1 MNTPRQRNATTL
13 WYMMVIGLLMVAC
26 GQRQATTPMAV
37 RKSLD
42 SLISSSHN
50 IDTLRMLQKRMEKED
65 NVLGRIIVCREIGRK
80 MRNESLFD
88 EALRYHGEELTLAED
103 LEDTLEMVQALN
115 NLGTDYRRLGVL
127 DVAQDYHYRAW
138 TISKAS
144 GDTSHVAKKSRV
156 VALNGL
162 GNIYLTVGNYE
173 RADSALR
180 MALAGEKELKS
191 ELGQAINYANIGSIF
206 RHQNMNDSAWAY
218 FRKSME
224 LNQKVNNML
233 GISLC
238 HTYYGSMYERERRY
252 DKAEEEYEK
261 AYELMKA
268 SHDDWHA
275 LNSLIALA
283 SINLTK
289 GDNARAF
296 DFLGKA
302 KRMAEKIKS
311 YEYLAEVYTLYYK
324 HYKRTGDY
332 SAALAA
338 HEKAGAMQDSVVDM
352 EKVNRIQNAGLAIE
366 RTQQAR
372 MMDAANMTLQSE
384 RSARMVSSV
393 IFVIIVLLLSCAL
406 VIFFYAQR
414 VNHHNHMNL
423 KRVAQMR
430 ENFFTSITHEFR
442 TPLTV
447 ILGLSQELQKNPQDE
462 VKSHALTIERQGNR
476 LLTLVTQLLDISKVK
491 SVIGEP
497 NWQHGNICAQVAML
511 LETYID
517 YAANRGVTLKYHY
530 DKAIEMDFVPDY
542 VNKVMSN
549 LVSNALKFTPNGGT
563 ISVNLYQ
570 RGDRLHIDVSDTGH
584 GISSDKL
591 AHIFEPF
598 YTTGDTGEAKGTGIG
613 LALTQEIISH
623 LDGTITAESQVG
635 KGTTFHIVMPI
646 QNRSAD
652 PVTETEIGNSG
663 KPIIVVAEDNA
674 DVADLLCT
682 QLEPFYEVVAA
693 RDGVEALKRAGE
705 IIPDLVIT
713 DVMMPNMDGMALAR
727 AIRANDLTA
736 HIPIIM
742 VTARVTEQD
751 RIEGIKAG
759 ADAYLVKPF
768 NTEELLTRVAKLLE
782 QRIMLRDKYAQT
794 ITQAPVTDDAIED
807 HFLARVEQ
815 VIVAHINK
823 GEDITVTMVA
833 DDLNITAR
841 QLHRKVTGL
850 INQSPAAL
858 IRITRINCA
867 KTIMAA
873 KPEMPLKSVALACGF
888 TDYSHFAKVFRT
900 VTGVSPTAWT
910 AKPKAQ

>member
-1 MNTPRQRNATTL
+1 MTYMLHTLTRLLWATTL
-13 WYMMVIGLLMVAC
+13 AFILTCCQHGSPSESET
-26 GQRQATTPMAV
+26 QSIR
-37 RKSLD
+37 D
-42 SLISSSHN
+42 SLA
-50 IDTLRMLQKRMEKED
+50 TLRQQGKKERD
-65 NVLGRIIVCREIGRK
+65 ASRY
-80 MRNESLFD
+80 D
-88 EALRYHGEELTLAED
+88 EALRLHIRGLDMARAVGDSSEWI
-103 LEDTLEMVQALN
+103 QALN
-115 NLGTDYRRLGVL
+115 NIATDYRRMGML
-127 DVAQDYHYRAW
+127 DVAQSYHYQAL
-138 TISKAS
+138 SLCDES
-144 GDTSHVAKKSRV
+144 SDTTYQMRKNRV
-156 VALNGL
+156 KALNGL
-162 GNIYLTVGNYE
+162 GNIYLSIYSYDD
-173 RADSALR
+173 ADSVFRQALE
-180 MALAGEKELKS
+180 GEHQLGS
-191 ELGQAINYANIGSIF
+191 ATGQAINYANLGSIYSARGDDEKALDYYRQSMF
-206 RHQNMNDSAWAY
+206 YNKKDSN
-218 FRKSME
+218 
-224 LNQKVNNML
+224 LL
-233 GISLC
+233 GMALC
-238 HTYYGSMYERERRY
+238 HLYFGNIYERRQQY
-252 DKAEEEYEK
+252 DLALREYEQSDRMMTDLK
-261 AYELMKA
+261 DL
-268 SHDDWHA
+268 WHA
-275 LNSLIALA
+275 LEPRLALA
-283 SINLTK
+283 SVYYHTHE
-289 GDNARAF
+289 D
-296 DFLGKA
+296 A
-302 KRMAEKIKS
+302 K
-311 YEYLAEVYTLYYK
+311 
-324 HYKRTGDY
+324 
-332 SAALAA
+332 ALALLDRA
-338 HEKAGAMQDSVVDM
+338 DATARQINSWEHIVEVHHLYFQLMQRQGRYHEALDHHLIATAYQDSILDN
-352 EKVNRIQNAGLAIE
+352 EKLDRIHNIGINIE
-366 RTQQAR
+366 RTRQQEMVDMAQ
-372 MMDAANMTLQSE
+372 NELQTE
-384 RSARMVSSV
+384 KRIRQQSAWLFGLTV
-393 IFVIIVLLLSCAL
+393 ILLLAVISAL
-406 VIFFYAQR
+406 LYVQR
-414 VNHHNHMNL
+414 MRHRSMEM
-423 KRVAQMR
+423 MR
-430 ENFFTSITHEFR
+430 EASRLREDFFTNITHEFR

-447 ILGLSQELQKNPQDE
+447 ILGLSRKIRENTEVPQSVSD
-462 VKSHALTIERQGNR
+462 KASTIERQGNR

-598 YTTGDTGEAKGTGIG
+598 YTTGDMGEAKGTGIG

-727 AIRANDLTA
+727 AIRTNDLTA

-794 ITQAPVTDDAIED
+794 ITQAPVSDDAIED

-910 AKPKAQ
+910 AKPTAQ

>member
-1 MNTPRQRNATTL
+1 MTYMLHTLTRLLWATALAFILTCCQHGSPSESETQS
-13 WYMMVIGLLMVAC
+13 I
-26 GQRQATTPMAV
+26 R
-37 RKSLD
+37 D
-42 SLISSSHN
+42 SLA
-50 IDTLRMLQKRMEKED
+50 TLRQQGKKERD
-65 NVLGRIIVCREIGRK
+65 ASRY
-80 MRNESLFD
+80 D
-88 EALRYHGEELTLAED
+88 EALRLHIRGLDMARAVGDSSEWI
-103 LEDTLEMVQALN
+103 QALN
-115 NLGTDYRRLGVL
+115 NIATDYRRMGML
-127 DVAQDYHYRAW
+127 DVAQSYHYQAL
-138 TISKAS
+138 SLCDES
-144 GDTSHVAKKSRV
+144 SDTTYQMRKNRV
-156 VALNGL
+156 KALNGL
-162 GNIYLTVGNYE
+162 GNIYLSIYSYDD
-173 RADSALR
+173 ADSVFRQALE
-180 MALAGEKELKS
+180 GEHQLGS
-191 ELGQAINYANIGSIF
+191 ATGQAINYANLGSIYSARGDDEKALDYYRQSMF
-206 RHQNMNDSAWAY
+206 YNKQDSN
-218 FRKSME
+218 
-224 LNQKVNNML
+224 LL
-233 GISLC
+233 GMALC
-238 HTYYGSMYERERRY
+238 HLYFGNIYERRQQY
-252 DKAEEEYEK
+252 DLALREYEQSDRMMTDLK
-261 AYELMKA
+261 DL
-268 SHDDWHA
+268 WHA
-275 LNSLIALA
+275 LEPRLALA
-283 SINLTK
+283 SVYYHTHE
-289 GDNARAF
+289 D
-296 DFLGKA
+296 A
-302 KRMAEKIKS
+302 K
-311 YEYLAEVYTLYYK
+311 
-324 HYKRTGDY
+324 
-332 SAALAA
+332 ALALLDRA
-338 HEKAGAMQDSVVDM
+338 DATARQINSWEHIVEVHHHYFQLMQRQGRYHEALDHHLIATAYQDSILDN
-352 EKVNRIQNAGLAIE
+352 EKLDRIHNIGINIE
-366 RTQQAR
+366 RTRQQEMVDMAQ
-372 MMDAANMTLQSE
+372 NELQTE
-384 RSARMVSSV
+384 KRIRQQSAWLFGLTV
-393 IFVIIVLLLSCAL
+393 ILLLAVISAL
-406 VIFFYAQR
+406 LYVQR
-414 VNHHNHMNL
+414 MRHHSMEM
-423 KRVAQMR
+423 MR
-430 ENFFTSITHEFR
+430 EASRLREDFFTNITHEFR

-447 ILGLSQELQKNPQDE
+447 ILGLSRKIRENTEVPQSVSD
-462 VKSHALTIERQGNR
+462 KASTIERQGNR

-530 DKAIEMDFVPDY
+530 DQAIEMDFVPDY

-598 YTTGDTGEAKGTGIG
+598 YTTGDMGEAKGTGIG

-623 LDGTITAESQVG
+623 LNGTITAESQVG

-674 DVADLLCT
+674 DVTDLLCT

-794 ITQAPVTDDAIED
+794 ITQAPVTDDTIED

-910 AKPKAQ
+910 AKPTAQ

>member
-1 MNTPRQRNATTL
+1 MTYMLHTLTRLLWATTL
-13 WYMMVIGLLMVAC
+13 AFILTCCQHGSPSESET
-26 GQRQATTPMAV
+26 QSIR
-37 RKSLD
+37 D
-42 SLISSSHN
+42 SLA
-50 IDTLRMLQKRMEKED
+50 TLRQQGKKERD
-65 NVLGRIIVCREIGRK
+65 ASRY
-80 MRNESLFD
+80 D
-88 EALRYHGEELTLAED
+88 EALRLHIRGLDMARAVGDSSEWI
-103 LEDTLEMVQALN
+103 QALN
-115 NLGTDYRRLGVL
+115 NIATDYRRMGML
-127 DVAQDYHYRAW
+127 DVAQSYHYQAL
-138 TISKAS
+138 SLCDES
-144 GDTSHVAKKSRV
+144 SDTTYQMRKNRV
-156 VALNGL
+156 KALNGL
-162 GNIYLTVGNYE
+162 GNIYLSIYSYDD
-173 RADSALR
+173 ADSVFRQALE
-180 MALAGEKELKS
+180 GEHQLGS
-191 ELGQAINYANIGSIF
+191 ATGQAINYANLGSIYSARGDDEKALDYYRQSMF
-206 RHQNMNDSAWAY
+206 YNKKDSN
-218 FRKSME
+218 
-224 LNQKVNNML
+224 LL
-233 GISLC
+233 GMALC
-238 HTYYGSMYERERRY
+238 HLYFGNIYERRQQY
-252 DKAEEEYEK
+252 DLALREYEQSDRMMTDLK
-261 AYELMKA
+261 DL
-268 SHDDWHA
+268 WHA
-275 LNSLIALA
+275 LEPRLALA
-283 SINLTK
+283 SVYYHTHE
-289 GDNARAF
+289 D
-296 DFLGKA
+296 A
-302 KRMAEKIKS
+302 K
-311 YEYLAEVYTLYYK
+311 
-324 HYKRTGDY
+324 
-332 SAALAA
+332 ALALLDRA
-338 HEKAGAMQDSVVDM
+338 DATARQINSWEHIVEVHHLYFQLMQRQGRYHEALDHHLIATAYQDSILDN
-352 EKVNRIQNAGLAIE
+352 EKLDRIHNIGINIE
-366 RTQQAR
+366 RTRQQEMVDMAQ
-372 MMDAANMTLQSE
+372 NELQTE
-384 RSARMVSSV
+384 KRIRQQSAWLFGLTV
-393 IFVIIVLLLSCAL
+393 ILLLAVISAL
-406 VIFFYAQR
+406 LYVQR
-414 VNHHNHMNL
+414 MRHRSMEM
-423 KRVAQMR
+423 MR
-430 ENFFTSITHEFR
+430 EASRLREDFFTNITHEFR

-447 ILGLSQELQKNPQDE
+447 ILGLSRKIRENTEVPQSVSD
-462 VKSHALTIERQGNR
+462 KASTIERQGNR

-530 DKAIEMDFVPDY
+530 DQAIEMDFVPDY

-598 YTTGDTGEAKGTGIG
+598 YTTGDMGEAKGTGIG

-623 LDGTITAESQVG
+623 LNGTITAESQVG

-674 DVADLLCT
+674 DVADLLCS

-794 ITQAPVTDDAIED
+794 ITQAPVSDDAIED

-910 AKPKAQ
+910 AKPTAQ

>member
-1 MNTPRQRNATTL
+1 MTYMLHTLTRLLWATALAFILTCCQHGSPSESETQS
-13 WYMMVIGLLMVAC
+13 I
-26 GQRQATTPMAV
+26 R
-37 RKSLD
+37 D
-42 SLISSSHN
+42 SLA
-50 IDTLRMLQKRMEKED
+50 TLRQQGKKERD
-65 NVLGRIIVCREIGRK
+65 ASRY
-80 MRNESLFD
+80 D
-88 EALRYHGEELTLAED
+88 EALRLHIRGLDMARAVGDSSEWI
-103 LEDTLEMVQALN
+103 QALN
-115 NLGTDYRRLGVL
+115 NIATDYRRMGML
-127 DVAQDYHYRAW
+127 DVAQSYHYQAL
-138 TISKAS
+138 TLCDESS
-144 GDTSHVAKKSRV
+144 DTTYQMRKNRV
-156 VALNGL
+156 KALNGL
-162 GNIYLTVGNYE
+162 GNIYLSIYSYDD
-173 RADSALR
+173 ADSVFRQALE
-180 MALAGEKELKS
+180 GEHQLGS
-191 ELGQAINYANIGSIF
+191 ATGQAINYANLGSIYSARGDDEKALDYYRQSMF
-206 RHQNMNDSAWAY
+206 YNKKDSN
-218 FRKSME
+218 
-224 LNQKVNNML
+224 LL
-233 GISLC
+233 GMALC
-238 HTYYGSMYERERRY
+238 HLYFGNIYERRQQY
-252 DKAEEEYEK
+252 DLALREYEQSDRMMTDLK
-261 AYELMKA
+261 DL
-268 SHDDWHA
+268 WHA
-275 LNSLIALA
+275 LEPRLALA
-283 SINLTK
+283 SVYYHTHE
-289 GDNARAF
+289 D
-296 DFLGKA
+296 A
-302 KRMAEKIKS
+302 K
-311 YEYLAEVYTLYYK
+311 
-324 HYKRTGDY
+324 
-332 SAALAA
+332 ALALLDRA
-338 HEKAGAMQDSVVDM
+338 DATARQINSWEHIVEVHHLYFQLMQRQGRYHEALDHHLIATAYQDSILDN
-352 EKVNRIQNAGLAIE
+352 EKLDRIHNIGINIE
-366 RTQQAR
+366 RTRQQKMVDMAQ
-372 MMDAANMTLQSE
+372 NELQTE
-384 RSARMVSSV
+384 KRIRQQSAWLFGLTV
-393 IFVIIVLLLSCAL
+393 ILLLAVISAL
-406 VIFFYAQR
+406 LYVQR
-414 VNHHNHMNL
+414 MRHRSMEM
-423 KRVAQMR
+423 MR
-430 ENFFTSITHEFR
+430 EASRLREDFFTNITHEFR

-447 ILGLSQELQKNPQDE
+447 ILGLSRKIRENTEVPQSVSD
-462 VKSHALTIERQGNR
+462 KASTIERQGNR

-530 DKAIEMDFVPDY
+530 DQAIEMDFVPDY

-598 YTTGDTGEAKGTGIG
+598 YTTGDMGEAKGTGIG

-623 LDGTITAESQVG
+623 LNGTITAESQVG

-910 AKPKAQ
+910 AKPTAQ

>member
-1 MNTPRQRNATTL
+1 MTYMLHTLTRLLWATALAFILTCCQHGSPSESETQS
-13 WYMMVIGLLMVAC
+13 I
-26 GQRQATTPMAV
+26 R
-37 RKSLD
+37 D
-42 SLISSSHN
+42 SLA
-50 IDTLRMLQKRMEKED
+50 TLRQQGKKERD
-65 NVLGRIIVCREIGRK
+65 ASRY
-80 MRNESLFD
+80 D
-88 EALRYHGEELTLAED
+88 EALRLHIRGLDMARAVGDSSEWI
-103 LEDTLEMVQALN
+103 QALN
-115 NLGTDYRRLGVL
+115 NIATDYRRMGML
-127 DVAQDYHYRAW
+127 DVAQSYHYQAL
-138 TISKAS
+138 SLCDES
-144 GDTSHVAKKSRV
+144 SDTTYQMRKNRV
-156 VALNGL
+156 KALNGL
-162 GNIYLTVGNYE
+162 GNIYLSIYSYDD
-173 RADSALR
+173 ADSVFRQALE
-180 MALAGEKELKS
+180 GEHQLGS
-191 ELGQAINYANIGSIF
+191 ATGQAINYANLGSIYSARGDDEKALDYYRQSMF
-206 RHQNMNDSAWAY
+206 YNKQDSN
-218 FRKSME
+218 
-224 LNQKVNNML
+224 LL
-233 GISLC
+233 GMALC
-238 HTYYGSMYERERRY
+238 HLYFGNIYEKRQQY
-252 DKAEEEYEK
+252 DLALREYEQSDRMMTDLK
-261 AYELMKA
+261 DL
-268 SHDDWHA
+268 WHA
-275 LNSLIALA
+275 LEPRLALA
-283 SINLTK
+283 SVYYHTHE
-289 GDNARAF
+289 D
-296 DFLGKA
+296 A
-302 KRMAEKIKS
+302 K
-311 YEYLAEVYTLYYK
+311 
-324 HYKRTGDY
+324 
-332 SAALAA
+332 ALALLDRA
-338 HEKAGAMQDSVVDM
+338 DATARQINSWEHIVEVHHLYFQLMQRQGRYHEALDHHLIATAYQDSILDN
-352 EKVNRIQNAGLAIE
+352 EKLDRIHNIGINIE
-366 RTQQAR
+366 RTRQQEMVDMAQ
-372 MMDAANMTLQSE
+372 NELQTE
-384 RSARMVSSV
+384 KRIRQQSAWLFGLTV
-393 IFVIIVLLLSCAL
+393 ILLLAVISAL
-406 VIFFYAQR
+406 LYVQR
-414 VNHHNHMNL
+414 MRHHSMEM
-423 KRVAQMR
+423 MR
-430 ENFFTSITHEFR
+430 EASRLREDFFTNITHEFR

-447 ILGLSQELQKNPQDE
+447 ILGLSRKIRENTEVPQSVSD
-462 VKSHALTIERQGNR
+462 KASTIERQGNR

-491 SVIGEP
+491 SVIDEP

-563 ISVNLYQ
+563 ICVNLYQ

-598 YTTGDTGEAKGTGIG
+598 YTTGDMGEAKGTGIG

-623 LDGTITAESQVG
+623 LNGTITAESQVG

-815 VIVAHINK
+815 VIVAYINK

-910 AKPKAQ
+910 AKPTAQ

>member
-1 MNTPRQRNATTL
+1 MTYMLHTVTRLLWATALAFILTCCQHGSPSESETQS
-13 WYMMVIGLLMVAC
+13 I
-26 GQRQATTPMAV
+26 R
-37 RKSLD
+37 D
-42 SLISSSHN
+42 SLA
-50 IDTLRMLQKRMEKED
+50 TLRQQGKKERD
-65 NVLGRIIVCREIGRK
+65 ASRY
-80 MRNESLFD
+80 D
-88 EALRYHGEELTLAED
+88 EALRLHIRGLDMARAVGDSSEWI
-103 LEDTLEMVQALN
+103 QALN
-115 NLGTDYRRLGVL
+115 NIATDYRRMGML
-127 DVAQDYHYRAW
+127 DVAQSYHYQAL
-138 TISKAS
+138 SLCDESA
-144 GDTSHVAKKSRV
+144 DTTYQMRKNRV
-156 VALNGL
+156 KALNGL
-162 GNIYLTVGNYE
+162 GNIYLSIYSYDD
-173 RADSALR
+173 ADSVFHQALE
-180 MALAGEKELKS
+180 GEHQLGS
-191 ELGQAINYANIGSIF
+191 ATGQAINYANLGSIYSARGDDEKALDYYRQSMF
-206 RHQNMNDSAWAY
+206 YNKKDSN
-218 FRKSME
+218 
-224 LNQKVNNML
+224 LL
-233 GISLC
+233 GMALC
-238 HTYYGSMYERERRY
+238 HLYFGNIYEKRQQYGLALR
-252 DKAEEEYEK
+252 EYEQSDRMMTDLK
-261 AYELMKA
+261 DL
-268 SHDDWHA
+268 WHA
-275 LNSLIALA
+275 LEPRLALA
-283 SINLTK
+283 SVYYHTHEDAKAQALLDRADATARQINSW
-289 GDNARAF
+289 
-296 DFLGKA
+296 
-302 KRMAEKIKS
+302 EHIV
-311 YEYLAEVYTLYYK
+311 EVHRLYFQLMQRQGRY
-324 HYKRTGDY
+324 RE
-332 SAALAA
+332 ALDHHLVATA
-338 HEKAGAMQDSVVDM
+338 YQDSILDN
-352 EKVNRIQNAGLAIE
+352 EKLDRIHNIGINIE
-366 RTQQAR
+366 RTRQQEMVDMAQ
-372 MMDAANMTLQSE
+372 NELQTE
-384 RSARMVSSV
+384 KRIRQQSAWLFGLTV
-393 IFVIIVLLLSCAL
+393 ILLLAVISAL
-406 VIFFYAQR
+406 LYGQR
-414 VNHHNHMNL
+414 MRHRSMEM
-423 KRVAQMR
+423 MR
-430 ENFFTSITHEFR
+430 EASRLREDFFTNITHEFR

-447 ILGLSQELQKNPQDE
+447 ILGLSRKIRENTEVPQSVSD
-462 VKSHALTIERQGNR
+462 KASTIERQGNR

-530 DKAIEMDFVPDY
+530 DQAIEMDFVPDY
-542 VNKVMSN
+542 VNKMMSN

-751 RIEGIKAG
+751 RIEGLKAG

-794 ITQAPVTDDAIED
+794 ITQAPVTDDTIED

-900 VTGVSPTAWT
+900 VTGISPTAWT
-910 AKPKAQ
+910 AEPKAQ

>member
-1 MNTPRQRNATTL
+1 MTYMLHTLTRLLWATTL
-13 WYMMVIGLLMVAC
+13 AFILTCCQHGSPSESET
-26 GQRQATTPMAV
+26 QSIR
-37 RKSLD
+37 D
-42 SLISSSHN
+42 SLA
-50 IDTLRMLQKRMEKED
+50 TLRQQGKKERD
-65 NVLGRIIVCREIGRK
+65 ASRY
-80 MRNESLFD
+80 D
-88 EALRYHGEELTLAED
+88 EALRLHIRGLDMARAVGDSSEWI
-103 LEDTLEMVQALN
+103 QALN
-115 NLGTDYRRLGVL
+115 NIATDYRRMGML
-127 DVAQDYHYRAW
+127 DVAQSYHYQAL
-138 TISKAS
+138 SLCDES
-144 GDTSHVAKKSRV
+144 SDTTYQMRKNRV
-156 VALNGL
+156 KALNGL
-162 GNIYLTVGNYE
+162 GNIYLSIYSYDD
-173 RADSALR
+173 ADSVFRQALE
-180 MALAGEKELKS
+180 GEHQLGS
-191 ELGQAINYANIGSIF
+191 ATGQAINYANLGSIYSARGDDEKALDYYRQSMF
-206 RHQNMNDSAWAY
+206 YNKKDSN
-218 FRKSME
+218 
-224 LNQKVNNML
+224 LL
-233 GISLC
+233 GMALC
-238 HTYYGSMYERERRY
+238 HLYFGNIYERRQQY
-252 DKAEEEYEK
+252 DLALREYEQSDRMMTDLK
-261 AYELMKA
+261 DL
-268 SHDDWHA
+268 WHA
-275 LNSLIALA
+275 LEPRLALA
-283 SINLTK
+283 SVYYHTHE
-289 GDNARAF
+289 D
-296 DFLGKA
+296 A
-302 KRMAEKIKS
+302 K
-311 YEYLAEVYTLYYK
+311 
-324 HYKRTGDY
+324 
-332 SAALAA
+332 ALALLDRA
-338 HEKAGAMQDSVVDM
+338 DATARQINSWEHIVEVHHLYFQLMQRQGRYHEALDHHLIATAYQDSILDN
-352 EKVNRIQNAGLAIE
+352 EKLDRIHNIGINIE
-366 RTQQAR
+366 RTRQQEMVDMAQ
-372 MMDAANMTLQSE
+372 NELQTE
-384 RSARMVSSV
+384 KRIRQQSAWLFGLTV
-393 IFVIIVLLLSCAL
+393 ILLLAVISAL
-406 VIFFYAQR
+406 LYVQR
-414 VNHHNHMNL
+414 MRHRSMEM
-423 KRVAQMR
+423 MR
-430 ENFFTSITHEFR
+430 EASRLREDFFTNITHEFR

-447 ILGLSQELQKNPQDE
+447 ILGLSRKIRENTEVPQSVSD
-462 VKSHALTIERQGNR
+462 KASTIERQGNR

-591 AHIFEPF
+591 AYIFEPF
-598 YTTGDTGEAKGTGIG
+598 YTTGDMGETKGTGIG

-623 LDGTITAESQVG
+623 LNGTITAESQVG

-794 ITQAPVTDDAIED
+794 ITQAPVSDDTIED

-910 AKPKAQ
+910 AKPTAQ

>member
-1 MNTPRQRNATTL
+1 MTYMLHTLTRLLWATALAFILTCCQHGSPSESETQS
-13 WYMMVIGLLMVAC
+13 I
-26 GQRQATTPMAV
+26 R
-37 RKSLD
+37 D
-42 SLISSSHN
+42 SLA
-50 IDTLRMLQKRMEKED
+50 TLRQQGKKERD
-65 NVLGRIIVCREIGRK
+65 ASRY
-80 MRNESLFD
+80 D
-88 EALRYHGEELTLAED
+88 EALRLHIRGLDMARAVGDSSEWI
-103 LEDTLEMVQALN
+103 QALN
-115 NLGTDYRRLGVL
+115 NIATDYRRMGML
-127 DVAQDYHYRAW
+127 DVAQSYHYQAL
-138 TISKAS
+138 SLCDES
-144 GDTSHVAKKSRV
+144 SDTTYQMRKNRV
-156 VALNGL
+156 KALNGL
-162 GNIYLTVGNYE
+162 GNIYLSIYSYDD
-173 RADSALR
+173 ADSVFRQALE
-180 MALAGEKELKS
+180 GEHQLGS
-191 ELGQAINYANIGSIF
+191 ATGQAINYANLGSIYSARGDDEKALDYYRQSMF
-206 RHQNMNDSAWAY
+206 YNKKDSN
-218 FRKSME
+218 
-224 LNQKVNNML
+224 LL
-233 GISLC
+233 GMALC
-238 HTYYGSMYERERRY
+238 HLYFGNIYERRQQY
-252 DKAEEEYEK
+252 DLALREYEQSDRMMTDLK
-261 AYELMKA
+261 DL
-268 SHDDWHA
+268 WHA
-275 LNSLIALA
+275 LEPRLALA
-283 SINLTK
+283 SVYYHTHE
-289 GDNARAF
+289 D
-296 DFLGKA
+296 A
-302 KRMAEKIKS
+302 K
-311 YEYLAEVYTLYYK
+311 
-324 HYKRTGDY
+324 
-332 SAALAA
+332 ALALLDRA
-338 HEKAGAMQDSVVDM
+338 DATARQINSWEHIVEVHHLYFQLMQRQGRYHEALDHHLIATAYQDSILDN
-352 EKVNRIQNAGLAIE
+352 EKLDRIHNIGINIE
-366 RTQQAR
+366 RTRQQKMVDMAQ
-372 MMDAANMTLQSE
+372 NELQTE
-384 RSARMVSSV
+384 KRIRQQSAWLFGLTV
-393 IFVIIVLLLSCAL
+393 ILLLAVISAL
-406 VIFFYAQR
+406 LYVQR
-414 VNHHNHMNL
+414 MRHRSMEM
-423 KRVAQMR
+423 MR
-430 ENFFTSITHEFR
+430 EASRLREDFFTNITHEFR

-447 ILGLSQELQKNPQDE
+447 ILGLSRKIRENTEVPQSVSD
-462 VKSHALTIERQGNR
+462 KASTIERQGNR

-530 DKAIEMDFVPDY
+530 DQAIEMDFVPDY

-598 YTTGDTGEAKGTGIG
+598 YTTGDMGEAKGTGIG

-623 LDGTITAESQVG
+623 LNGTITAESQVG

-674 DVADLLCT
+674 DVADLLCS

-705 IIPDLVIT
+705 IIPDLIIT

-794 ITQAPVTDDAIED
+794 ITQAPVSDDAIED

-910 AKPKAQ
+910 AKPTAQ

>member
-1 MNTPRQRNATTL
+1 MTYMLHTLTRLLWATALAFILTCCQHGSPSESETQS
-13 WYMMVIGLLMVAC
+13 I
-26 GQRQATTPMAV
+26 R
-37 RKSLD
+37 D
-42 SLISSSHN
+42 SLA
-50 IDTLRMLQKRMEKED
+50 TLRQQGKKERD
-65 NVLGRIIVCREIGRK
+65 ASRY
-80 MRNESLFD
+80 D
-88 EALRYHGEELTLAED
+88 EALRLHIRGLDMARAVGDSSEWI
-103 LEDTLEMVQALN
+103 QALN
-115 NLGTDYRRLGVL
+115 NIATDYRRMGML
-127 DVAQDYHYRAW
+127 DVAQSYHYQAL
-138 TISKAS
+138 TLCDESS
-144 GDTSHVAKKSRV
+144 DTTYQMRKNRV
-156 VALNGL
+156 KALNGL
-162 GNIYLTVGNYE
+162 GNIYLSIYSYDD
-173 RADSALR
+173 ADSVFRQALE
-180 MALAGEKELKS
+180 GEHQLGS
-191 ELGQAINYANIGSIF
+191 ATGQAINYANLGSIYSARGDDEKALDYYRQSMF
-206 RHQNMNDSAWAY
+206 YNKKDSN
-218 FRKSME
+218 
-224 LNQKVNNML
+224 LL
-233 GISLC
+233 GMALC
-238 HTYYGSMYERERRY
+238 HLYFGNIYERRQQY
-252 DKAEEEYEK
+252 DLALHEYEQSDRMMTDLK
-261 AYELMKA
+261 DL
-268 SHDDWHA
+268 WHA
-275 LNSLIALA
+275 LEPRLALA
-283 SINLTK
+283 SVYYHTHE
-289 GDNARAF
+289 D
-296 DFLGKA
+296 A
-302 KRMAEKIKS
+302 K
-311 YEYLAEVYTLYYK
+311 
-324 HYKRTGDY
+324 
-332 SAALAA
+332 ALALLDRA
-338 HEKAGAMQDSVVDM
+338 DATARQINSWEHIVEVHHLYFQLMQRQGRYHEALDHHLIATAYQDSILDN
-352 EKVNRIQNAGLAIE
+352 EKLDRIHNIGINIE
-366 RTQQAR
+366 RTRQQE
-372 MMDAANMTLQSE
+372 MVNMAQNELQTE
-384 RSARMVSSV
+384 KRIRQQSAWLFGLTV
-393 IFVIIVLLLSCAL
+393 ILLLAVISAL
-406 VIFFYAQR
+406 LYVQR
-414 VNHHNHMNL
+414 MRHHSMEM
-423 KRVAQMR
+423 MR
-430 ENFFTSITHEFR
+430 EASRLREDFFTNITHEFR

-447 ILGLSQELQKNPQDE
+447 ILGLSRKIRENTEVPQSVSD
-462 VKSHALTIERQGNR
+462 KASTIERQGNR

-598 YTTGDTGEAKGTGIG
+598 YTTGDMGEAKGTGIG

-623 LDGTITAESQVG
+623 LNGTITAESQVG

-794 ITQAPVTDDAIED
+794 ITQAPVTDDTIED

-910 AKPKAQ
+910 AKPTAQ

>member
-1 MNTPRQRNATTL
+1 MTYMLHTLTRLLWATALAFILTCCQHGSPSESETQS
-13 WYMMVIGLLMVAC
+13 I
-26 GQRQATTPMAV
+26 R
-37 RKSLD
+37 D
-42 SLISSSHN
+42 SLA
-50 IDTLRMLQKRMEKED
+50 TLRQQGKKERD
-65 NVLGRIIVCREIGRK
+65 ASRY
-80 MRNESLFD
+80 D
-88 EALRYHGEELTLAED
+88 EALRLHIRGLDMARAVGDSSEWI
-103 LEDTLEMVQALN
+103 QALN
-115 NLGTDYRRLGVL
+115 NIATDYRRMGML
-127 DVAQDYHYRAW
+127 DVAQSYHYQAL
-138 TISKAS
+138 TLCDESS
-144 GDTSHVAKKSRV
+144 DTTYQMRKNRV
-156 VALNGL
+156 KALNGL
-162 GNIYLTVGNYE
+162 GNIYLSIYSYDD
-173 RADSALR
+173 ADSVFRQALE
-180 MALAGEKELKS
+180 GEHQLGS
-191 ELGQAINYANIGSIF
+191 ATGQAINYANLGSIYSARGDDEKALDYYRQSMF
-206 RHQNMNDSAWAY
+206 YNKKDSN
-218 FRKSME
+218 
-224 LNQKVNNML
+224 LL
-233 GISLC
+233 GMALC
-238 HTYYGSMYERERRY
+238 HLYFGNIYERRQQY
-252 DKAEEEYEK
+252 DLALREYEQSDRMMTDLK
-261 AYELMKA
+261 DL
-268 SHDDWHA
+268 WHA
-275 LNSLIALA
+275 LEPRLALA
-283 SINLTK
+283 SVYYHTHE
-289 GDNARAF
+289 D
-296 DFLGKA
+296 A
-302 KRMAEKIKS
+302 K
-311 YEYLAEVYTLYYK
+311 
-324 HYKRTGDY
+324 
-332 SAALAA
+332 ALALLDRA
-338 HEKAGAMQDSVVDM
+338 DATARQINSWEHIVEVHHLYFQLMQRQGRYHEALDHHLIATAYQDSILDN
-352 EKVNRIQNAGLAIE
+352 EKLDRIHNIGINIE
-366 RTQQAR
+366 RTRQQEMVDMAQ
-372 MMDAANMTLQSE
+372 NELQTE
-384 RSARMVSSV
+384 KRIRQQSAWLFGLTV
-393 IFVIIVLLLSCAL
+393 ILLLAVISAL
-406 VIFFYAQR
+406 LYVQR
-414 VNHHNHMNL
+414 MRHRSMEM
-423 KRVAQMR
+423 MR
-430 ENFFTSITHEFR
+430 EASRLREDFFTNITHEFR

-447 ILGLSQELQKNPQDE
+447 ILGLSRKIRENTEVPQSVSD
-462 VKSHALTIERQGNR
+462 KASTIERQGNR

-598 YTTGDTGEAKGTGIG
+598 YTTGDTGETKGTGIG

-623 LDGTITAESQVG
+623 LNGTITAESQVG

-693 RDGVEALKRAGE
+693 RDGVEALKHAGE

-794 ITQAPVTDDAIED
+794 ITQAPVTDDTIED

-910 AKPKAQ
+910 AKPTAQ

>member
-1 MNTPRQRNATTL
+1 MTYMLHTVTRLLWATALAFILTCCQHGSPSESETQS
-13 WYMMVIGLLMVAC
+13 I
-26 GQRQATTPMAV
+26 R
-37 RKSLD
+37 D
-42 SLISSSHN
+42 SLA
-50 IDTLRMLQKRMEKED
+50 TLRQQGKKERD
-65 NVLGRIIVCREIGRK
+65 ASRY
-80 MRNESLFD
+80 D
-88 EALRYHGEELTLAED
+88 EALRLHIRGLDLARAVGDSSEWI
-103 LEDTLEMVQALN
+103 QALN
-115 NLGTDYRRLGVL
+115 NIATDYRRMGML
-127 DVAQDYHYRAW
+127 DVAQSYHYQAL
-138 TISKAS
+138 SLCDESA
-144 GDTSHVAKKSRV
+144 DTTYQMRKNRV
-156 VALNGL
+156 KALNGL
-162 GNIYLTVGNYE
+162 GNIYLSIYSYDD
-173 RADSALR
+173 ADSVFRQALE
-180 MALAGEKELKS
+180 GEHQLGS
-191 ELGQAINYANIGSIF
+191 ATGQAINYANLGSIYSARGDDEKALDYYRQSMF
-206 RHQNMNDSAWAY
+206 YNKQDSN
-218 FRKSME
+218 
-224 LNQKVNNML
+224 LL
-233 GISLC
+233 GMALC
-238 HTYYGSMYERERRY
+238 HLYFGNIYEKRQQYSLALR
-252 DKAEEEYEK
+252 EYEQSDRMMTDLK
-261 AYELMKA
+261 DL
-268 SHDDWHA
+268 WHA
-275 LNSLIALA
+275 LEPRLALA
-283 SINLTK
+283 SVYYHTHEDAKAQALLDRADATARQINSW
-289 GDNARAF
+289 
-296 DFLGKA
+296 
-302 KRMAEKIKS
+302 EHIV
-311 YEYLAEVYTLYYK
+311 EVHHLYFQLMQRQGRY
-324 HYKRTGDY
+324 HE
-332 SAALAA
+332 ALDHHLIATA
-338 HEKAGAMQDSVVDM
+338 YQDSILDN
-352 EKVNRIQNAGLAIE
+352 EKLDRIHNIGINIE
-366 RTQQAR
+366 RTRQQEMVHMA
-372 MMDAANMTLQSE
+372 QSE
-384 RSARMVSSV
+384 LQTEKRIRQQSAWLFGLTV
-393 IFVIIVLLLSCAL
+393 ILLLAVISAL
-406 VIFFYAQR
+406 LYVQR
-414 VNHHNHMNL
+414 MRHRSMEM
-423 KRVAQMR
+423 MR
-430 ENFFTSITHEFR
+430 EASRLREDFFTNITHEFR

-447 ILGLSQELQKNPQDE
+447 ILGLSRKIRENTE
-462 VKSHALTIERQGNR
+462 VPPSVSDKASTIERQGNR

-530 DKAIEMDFVPDY
+530 DQAIEMDFVPDY

-598 YTTGDTGEAKGTGIG
+598 YTTGDMGEAKGTGIG

-742 VTARVTEQD
+742 VTALVTEQD
-751 RIEGIKAG
+751 RIEGLKAG

-794 ITQAPVTDDAIED
+794 ITQAPVTDDTIED

-910 AKPKAQ
+910 AKPTAQ

>member
-1 MNTPRQRNATTL
+1 MTYMLHTLTRLLWATALAFILTCCQHGSPSESETQS
-13 WYMMVIGLLMVAC
+13 I
-26 GQRQATTPMAV
+26 R
-37 RKSLD
+37 D
-42 SLISSSHN
+42 SLA
-50 IDTLRMLQKRMEKED
+50 TLRQQGKKERD
-65 NVLGRIIVCREIGRK
+65 ASRY
-80 MRNESLFD
+80 D
-88 EALRYHGEELTLAED
+88 EALRLHIRGLDMARAVGDSSEWI
-103 LEDTLEMVQALN
+103 QALN
-115 NLGTDYRRLGVL
+115 NIATDYRRMGML
-127 DVAQDYHYRAW
+127 DVAQSYHYQAL
-138 TISKAS
+138 SLCDES
-144 GDTSHVAKKSRV
+144 SDTTYQMRKNRV
-156 VALNGL
+156 KALNGL
-162 GNIYLTVGNYE
+162 GNIYLSIYSYDD
-173 RADSALR
+173 ADSVFRQALE
-180 MALAGEKELKS
+180 GEHQLGS
-191 ELGQAINYANIGSIF
+191 ATGQAINYANLGSIYSARGDDEKALDYYRQSMF
-206 RHQNMNDSAWAY
+206 YNKQDSN
-218 FRKSME
+218 
-224 LNQKVNNML
+224 LL
-233 GISLC
+233 GMALC
-238 HTYYGSMYERERRY
+238 HLYFGNIYERRQQY
-252 DKAEEEYEK
+252 DLALREYEQSDRMMTDLK
-261 AYELMKA
+261 DL
-268 SHDDWHA
+268 WHA
-275 LNSLIALA
+275 LEPRLALA
-283 SINLTK
+283 SVYYHTHE
-289 GDNARAF
+289 D
-296 DFLGKA
+296 A
-302 KRMAEKIKS
+302 K
-311 YEYLAEVYTLYYK
+311 
-324 HYKRTGDY
+324 
-332 SAALAA
+332 ALALLDRA
-338 HEKAGAMQDSVVDM
+338 DATARQINSWEHIVEVHHLYFQLMQRQGRYHEALDHHLIATAYQDSILDN
-352 EKVNRIQNAGLAIE
+352 EKLDRIHNIGINIE
-366 RTQQAR
+366 RTRQQEMVDMAQ
-372 MMDAANMTLQSE
+372 NELQTE
-384 RSARMVSSV
+384 KRIRQQSAWLFGLTV
-393 IFVIIVLLLSCAL
+393 ILLLAVISAL
-406 VIFFYAQR
+406 LYVQR
-414 VNHHNHMNL
+414 MRHHSMEM
-423 KRVAQMR
+423 MR
-430 ENFFTSITHEFR
+430 EASRLREDFFTNITHEFR

-447 ILGLSQELQKNPQDE
+447 ILGLSRKIRENTEVPQSVSD
-462 VKSHALTIERQGNR
+462 KASTIERQGNR

-794 ITQAPVTDDAIED
+794 ITQAPVSDDAIED

-900 VTGVSPTAWT
+900 VTGVSPRAWT
-910 AKPKAQ
+910 AKPTAQ

>member
-1 MNTPRQRNATTL
+1 MTYMLHTVTRLLWATALAFILTCCQHGSPSESETQS
-13 WYMMVIGLLMVAC
+13 I
-26 GQRQATTPMAV
+26 R
-37 RKSLD
+37 D
-42 SLISSSHN
+42 SLA
-50 IDTLRMLQKRMEKED
+50 TLRQQGKKERD
-65 NVLGRIIVCREIGRK
+65 ASRY
-80 MRNESLFD
+80 D
-88 EALRYHGEELTLAED
+88 EALRLHIRGLDMARAVGDSSEWI
-103 LEDTLEMVQALN
+103 QALN
-115 NLGTDYRRLGVL
+115 NIATVYRRMGML
-127 DVAQDYHYRAW
+127 DVAQSYHYQAL
-138 TISKAS
+138 SLCDES
-144 GDTSHVAKKSRV
+144 SDTTYQMRKNRV
-156 VALNGL
+156 KALNGL
-162 GNIYLTVGNYE
+162 GNIYLSIYSYDD
-173 RADSALR
+173 ADSVFRQALE
-180 MALAGEKELKS
+180 GEHQLGS
-191 ELGQAINYANIGSIF
+191 ATGQAINYANLGSIYSARGDDEKALDYYRQSMF
-206 RHQNMNDSAWAY
+206 YNKQDSN
-218 FRKSME
+218 
-224 LNQKVNNML
+224 LL
-233 GISLC
+233 GMALC
-238 HTYYGSMYERERRY
+238 HLYFGNIYEKRQQYSLALR
-252 DKAEEEYEK
+252 EYEQSDRMMTDLK
-261 AYELMKA
+261 DL
-268 SHDDWHA
+268 WHA
-275 LNSLIALA
+275 LEPRLALA
-283 SINLTK
+283 SVYYHTHEDAKAQALLDRADATARQINSW
-289 GDNARAF
+289 
-296 DFLGKA
+296 
-302 KRMAEKIKS
+302 EHIV
-311 YEYLAEVYTLYYK
+311 EVHRLYFQLMQRQGRY
-324 HYKRTGDY
+324 RE
-332 SAALAA
+332 ALDHHLIATA
-338 HEKAGAMQDSVVDM
+338 YQDSILDN
-352 EKVNRIQNAGLAIE
+352 EKLDRIHNIGINIE
-366 RTQQAR
+366 RTRQQEMVDMAQ
-372 MMDAANMTLQSE
+372 NELQTE
-384 RSARMVSSV
+384 KRIRQQSAWLFGLTV
-393 IFVIIVLLLSCAL
+393 ILLLAVISAL
-406 VIFFYAQR
+406 LYVQR
-414 VNHHNHMNL
+414 MRHRSMEM
-423 KRVAQMR
+423 MR
-430 ENFFTSITHEFR
+430 EASRLREDFFTNITHEFR

-447 ILGLSQELQKNPQDE
+447 ILGLSRKIRENTEVPQSVSD
-462 VKSHALTIERQGNR
+462 KASTIERQGNR

-530 DKAIEMDFVPDY
+530 DQAIEMDFVPDY

-570 RGDRLHIDVSDTGH
+570 RGDRLHVDVSDTGH

-598 YTTGDTGEAKGTGIG
+598 YTTGETGEAKGTGIG

-900 VTGVSPTAWT
+900 VTGISPTAWT
-910 AKPKAQ
+910 AEPKAQ

>member
-1 MNTPRQRNATTL
+1 MTYMLHTVTRLLWATALAFILTCCQHGSPSESETQS
-13 WYMMVIGLLMVAC
+13 I
-26 GQRQATTPMAV
+26 R
-37 RKSLD
+37 D
-42 SLISSSHN
+42 SLA
-50 IDTLRMLQKRMEKED
+50 TLRQQGKKERD
-65 NVLGRIIVCREIGRK
+65 ASRY
-80 MRNESLFD
+80 D
-88 EALRYHGEELTLAED
+88 EALRLHIRGLDMARAVGDSSEWI
-103 LEDTLEMVQALN
+103 QALN
-115 NLGTDYRRLGVL
+115 NIATVYRRMGML
-127 DVAQDYHYRAW
+127 DVAQSYHYQAL
-138 TISKAS
+138 SLCDES
-144 GDTSHVAKKSRV
+144 SDTTYQMRKNRV
-156 VALNGL
+156 KALNGL
-162 GNIYLTVGNYE
+162 GNIYLSIYSYDD
-173 RADSALR
+173 ADSVFRQALE
-180 MALAGEKELKS
+180 GEHQLGS
-191 ELGQAINYANIGSIF
+191 ATGQAINYANLGSIYSARGDDEKALDYYRQSMF
-206 RHQNMNDSAWAY
+206 YNKQDSN
-218 FRKSME
+218 
-224 LNQKVNNML
+224 LL
-233 GISLC
+233 GMALC
-238 HTYYGSMYERERRY
+238 HLYFGNIYEKRQQYSLALR
-252 DKAEEEYEK
+252 EYEQSDRMMTDLK
-261 AYELMKA
+261 DL
-268 SHDDWHA
+268 WHA
-275 LNSLIALA
+275 LEPRLALA
-283 SINLTK
+283 SVYYHTHEDAKAQALLDRADATARQINSW
-289 GDNARAF
+289 
-296 DFLGKA
+296 
-302 KRMAEKIKS
+302 EHIV
-311 YEYLAEVYTLYYK
+311 EVHRLYFQLMQRQGRY
-324 HYKRTGDY
+324 RE
-332 SAALAA
+332 ALDHHLIATA
-338 HEKAGAMQDSVVDM
+338 YQDSILDN
-352 EKVNRIQNAGLAIE
+352 EKLDRIHNIGINIE
-366 RTQQAR
+366 RTRQQEMVDMAQ
-372 MMDAANMTLQSE
+372 NELQTE
-384 RSARMVSSV
+384 KRIRQQSAWLFGLTV
-393 IFVIIVLLLSCAL
+393 ILLLAVISAL
-406 VIFFYAQR
+406 LYVQR
-414 VNHHNHMNL
+414 MRHRSMEM
-423 KRVAQMR
+423 MR
-430 ENFFTSITHEFR
+430 EASRLREDFFTNITHEFR

-447 ILGLSQELQKNPQDE
+447 ILGLSRKIRENTEVPQSVSD
-462 VKSHALTIERQGNR
+462 KASTIERQGNR

-530 DKAIEMDFVPDY
+530 DQAIEMDFVPDY

-570 RGDRLHIDVSDTGH
+570 RGDRLHVDVSDTGH

-598 YTTGDTGEAKGTGIG
+598 YTTGETGEAKGTGIG

-910 AKPKAQ
+910 AKPTAQ

>member
-1 MNTPRQRNATTL
+1 MTYMLHTLTRLLWATALAFILTCCQHGSPSESETQS
-13 WYMMVIGLLMVAC
+13 I
-26 GQRQATTPMAV
+26 R
-37 RKSLD
+37 D
-42 SLISSSHN
+42 SLA
-50 IDTLRMLQKRMEKED
+50 TLRQQGKKERD
-65 NVLGRIIVCREIGRK
+65 ASRY
-80 MRNESLFD
+80 D
-88 EALRYHGEELTLAED
+88 EALRLHIRGLDMARAVGDSSEWI
-103 LEDTLEMVQALN
+103 QALN
-115 NLGTDYRRLGVL
+115 NIATDYRRMGML
-127 DVAQDYHYRAW
+127 DVAQSYHYQAL
-138 TISKAS
+138 TLCDESS
-144 GDTSHVAKKSRV
+144 DTTYQMRKNRV
-156 VALNGL
+156 KALNGL
-162 GNIYLTVGNYE
+162 GNIYLSIYSYDD
-173 RADSALR
+173 ADSVFRQALE
-180 MALAGEKELKS
+180 GEHQLGS
-191 ELGQAINYANIGSIF
+191 ATGQAINYANLGSIYSARGDDEKALDYYRQSMF
-206 RHQNMNDSAWAY
+206 YNKKDSN
-218 FRKSME
+218 
-224 LNQKVNNML
+224 LL
-233 GISLC
+233 GMALC
-238 HTYYGSMYERERRY
+238 HLYFGNIYERRQQY
-252 DKAEEEYEK
+252 DLALREYEQSDRMMTDLK
-261 AYELMKA
+261 DL
-268 SHDDWHA
+268 WHA
-275 LNSLIALA
+275 LEPRLALA
-283 SINLTK
+283 SVYYHTHE
-289 GDNARAF
+289 D
-296 DFLGKA
+296 A
-302 KRMAEKIKS
+302 K
-311 YEYLAEVYTLYYK
+311 
-324 HYKRTGDY
+324 
-332 SAALAA
+332 ALALLDRA
-338 HEKAGAMQDSVVDM
+338 DATARQINSWEHIVEVHHLYFQLMQRQGRYHEALDHHLIATAYQDSILDN
-352 EKVNRIQNAGLAIE
+352 EKLDRIHNIGINIE
-366 RTQQAR
+366 RTRQQE
-372 MMDAANMTLQSE
+372 MVNMAQNELQTE
-384 RSARMVSSV
+384 KRIRQQSAWLFGLTV
-393 IFVIIVLLLSCAL
+393 ILLLAVISAL
-406 VIFFYAQR
+406 LYVQR
-414 VNHHNHMNL
+414 MRHHSMEM
-423 KRVAQMR
+423 MR
-430 ENFFTSITHEFR
+430 EASRLREDFFTNITHEFR

-447 ILGLSQELQKNPQDE
+447 ILGLSRKIRENTEVPQSVSD
-462 VKSHALTIERQGNR
+462 KASTIERQGNR

-598 YTTGDTGEAKGTGIG
+598 YTTSDTGEAKGTGIG

-623 LDGTITAESQVG
+623 LNGTITAESQVG

-751 RIEGIKAG
+751 RIEGLKAG

-794 ITQAPVTDDAIED
+794 ITQAPVTDDTIED

-910 AKPKAQ
+910 AKPTAQ

>member
-1 MNTPRQRNATTL
+1 MTYMLHTVTRLLWATALAFILTCCQHGSPSESETQS
-13 WYMMVIGLLMVAC
+13 I
-26 GQRQATTPMAV
+26 R
-37 RKSLD
+37 D
-42 SLISSSHN
+42 SLA
-50 IDTLRMLQKRMEKED
+50 TLRQQGKKERD
-65 NVLGRIIVCREIGRK
+65 ASRY
-80 MRNESLFD
+80 D
-88 EALRYHGEELTLAED
+88 EALRLHIRGLDMARAVGDSSEWI
-103 LEDTLEMVQALN
+103 QALN
-115 NLGTDYRRLGVL
+115 NIATDYRRMGML
-127 DVAQDYHYRAW
+127 DVAQSYHYQAL
-138 TISKAS
+138 SLCDESA
-144 GDTSHVAKKSRV
+144 DTTYQMRKNRV
-156 VALNGL
+156 KALNGL
-162 GNIYLTVGNYE
+162 GNIYLSIYSYDD
-173 RADSALR
+173 ADSVFRQALE
-180 MALAGEKELKS
+180 GEHQLGS
-191 ELGQAINYANIGSIF
+191 ATGQAINYANLGSIYSARGDDEKALDYYRQSMF
-206 RHQNMNDSAWAY
+206 YNKQDSN
-218 FRKSME
+218 
-224 LNQKVNNML
+224 LL
-233 GISLC
+233 GMALC
-238 HTYYGSMYERERRY
+238 HLYFGNIYEKRQQYSLALR
-252 DKAEEEYEK
+252 EYEQSDRMMTDLK
-261 AYELMKA
+261 DL
-268 SHDDWHA
+268 WHA
-275 LNSLIALA
+275 LEPRLALA
-283 SINLTK
+283 SVYYHTHE
-289 GDNARAF
+289 D
-296 DFLGKA
+296 A
-302 KRMAEKIKS
+302 K
-311 YEYLAEVYTLYYK
+311 
-324 HYKRTGDY
+324 
-332 SAALAA
+332 ALALLDSA
-338 HEKAGAMQDSVVDM
+338 DATARQINSWEHIVEVHRLYFQLMQRQGRYHEALDHHLIATAYQDSILDN
-352 EKVNRIQNAGLAIE
+352 EKLDRIHNIGINIE
-366 RTQQAR
+366 RTRQQEMVDMAQ
-372 MMDAANMTLQSE
+372 NELQTE
-384 RSARMVSSV
+384 KRIRQQSAWLFGLTV
-393 IFVIIVLLLSCAL
+393 ILLLAVISAL
-406 VIFFYAQR
+406 LYVQR
-414 VNHHNHMNL
+414 MRHRSMEM
-423 KRVAQMR
+423 MR
-430 ENFFTSITHEFR
+430 EASRLREDFFTNITHEFR

-447 ILGLSQELQKNPQDE
+447 ILGLSRKIRENTE
-462 VKSHALTIERQGNR
+462 VPPSVSDKASTIERQGNR

-530 DKAIEMDFVPDY
+530 DQAIEMDFVPDY

-751 RIEGIKAG
+751 RIEGLKAG

-794 ITQAPVTDDAIED
+794 ITQAPVTDNAIED

-900 VTGVSPTAWT
+900 VTGISPTAWT
-910 AKPKAQ
+910 AEPTAQ

>member
-1 MNTPRQRNATTL
+1 MTYMLHTLTRLLWATALAFILTCCQHGSPSESETQS
-13 WYMMVIGLLMVAC
+13 I
-26 GQRQATTPMAV
+26 R
-37 RKSLD
+37 D
-42 SLISSSHN
+42 SLAM
-50 IDTLRMLQKRMEKED
+50 LRQQGKKERD
-65 NVLGRIIVCREIGRK
+65 ASRY
-80 MRNESLFD
+80 D
-88 EALRYHGEELTLAED
+88 EALRLHIRGLDMARAVGDSSEWI
-103 LEDTLEMVQALN
+103 QALN
-115 NLGTDYRRLGVL
+115 NIATDYRRMGML
-127 DVAQDYHYRAW
+127 DVAQSYHYQAL
-138 TISKAS
+138 TLCDESA
-144 GDTSHVAKKSRV
+144 DTTYQMRKNRV
-156 VALNGL
+156 KALNGL
-162 GNIYLTVGNYE
+162 GNIYLSIYSYDD
-173 RADSALR
+173 ADSVFRQALE
-180 MALAGEKELKS
+180 GEHQLGS
-191 ELGQAINYANIGSIF
+191 ATGQAINYANLGSIYSARGDDEKALDYYRQSMF
-206 RHQNMNDSAWAY
+206 YNKKDSN
-218 FRKSME
+218 
-224 LNQKVNNML
+224 LL
-233 GISLC
+233 GMALC
-238 HTYYGSMYERERRY
+238 HLYFGNIYERRQQY
-252 DKAEEEYEK
+252 DLALREYEQSDRMMTDLK
-261 AYELMKA
+261 DL
-268 SHDDWHA
+268 WHA
-275 LNSLIALA
+275 LEPRLALA
-283 SINLTK
+283 SVYYHTHE
-289 GDNARAF
+289 D
-296 DFLGKA
+296 A
-302 KRMAEKIKS
+302 K
-311 YEYLAEVYTLYYK
+311 
-324 HYKRTGDY
+324 
-332 SAALAA
+332 ALALLDRA
-338 HEKAGAMQDSVVDM
+338 DATARQINSWEHIVEIHHLYFQLMQRQGRYHEALDHHLIATAYQDSILDN
-352 EKVNRIQNAGLAIE
+352 EKLDRIHNIGINIE
-366 RTQQAR
+366 RTRQQE
-372 MMDAANMTLQSE
+372 MVNMAQNELQTE
-384 RSARMVSSV
+384 KRIRQQSAWLFGLTV
-393 IFVIIVLLLSCAL
+393 ILLLAVISAL
-406 VIFFYAQR
+406 LYVQR
-414 VNHHNHMNL
+414 MRHHSMEM
-423 KRVAQMR
+423 MR
-430 ENFFTSITHEFR
+430 EASRLREDFFTNITHEFR

-447 ILGLSQELQKNPQDE
+447 ILGLSRKIRENTEVPQSVSD
-462 VKSHALTIERQGNR
+462 KASTIERQGNR

-598 YTTGDTGEAKGTGIG
+598 YTTGDMGEAKGTGIG

-794 ITQAPVTDDAIED
+794 ITQAPVTDDTIED

-910 AKPKAQ
+910 AKPTAQ

>member
-1 MNTPRQRNATTL
+1 MTYMLHTLTRLLWATALAFILTCCQHGSPSESETQS
-13 WYMMVIGLLMVAC
+13 I
-26 GQRQATTPMAV
+26 R
-37 RKSLD
+37 D
-42 SLISSSHN
+42 SLA
-50 IDTLRMLQKRMEKED
+50 TLRQQGKKERD
-65 NVLGRIIVCREIGRK
+65 ASRY
-80 MRNESLFD
+80 D
-88 EALRYHGEELTLAED
+88 EALRLHIRGLDMARAVGDSSEWI
-103 LEDTLEMVQALN
+103 QALN
-115 NLGTDYRRLGVL
+115 NIATDYRRMGML
-127 DVAQDYHYRAW
+127 DVAQSYHYQAL
-138 TISKAS
+138 TLCDESS
-144 GDTSHVAKKSRV
+144 DTTYQMRKNRV
-156 VALNGL
+156 KALNGL
-162 GNIYLTVGNYE
+162 GNIYLSIYSYDD
-173 RADSALR
+173 ADSVFRQALE
-180 MALAGEKELKS
+180 GEHQLGS
-191 ELGQAINYANIGSIF
+191 ATGQAINYANLGSIYSARGDDEKALDYYRQSMF
-206 RHQNMNDSAWAY
+206 YNKKDSN
-218 FRKSME
+218 
-224 LNQKVNNML
+224 LL
-233 GISLC
+233 GMALC
-238 HTYYGSMYERERRY
+238 HLYFGNIYERRQQY
-252 DKAEEEYEK
+252 DLALREYEQSDRMMTDLK
-261 AYELMKA
+261 DL
-268 SHDDWHA
+268 WHA
-275 LNSLIALA
+275 LEPRLALA
-283 SINLTK
+283 SVYYHTHEDAKAQALLDRADATARQINSW
-289 GDNARAF
+289 
-296 DFLGKA
+296 
-302 KRMAEKIKS
+302 EHIV
-311 YEYLAEVYTLYYK
+311 EVHHLYFQLMQRQGRY
-324 HYKRTGDY
+324 HE
-332 SAALAA
+332 ALDHHLIATA
-338 HEKAGAMQDSVVDM
+338 YQDSILDN
-352 EKVNRIQNAGLAIE
+352 EKLDRIHNIGINIE
-366 RTQQAR
+366 RTRQQKMVDMAQ
-372 MMDAANMTLQSE
+372 NELQTE
-384 RSARMVSSV
+384 KRIRQQSAWLFGLTV
-393 IFVIIVLLLSCAL
+393 ILLLAVISAL
-406 VIFFYAQR
+406 LYVQR
-414 VNHHNHMNL
+414 MRHRSMEM
-423 KRVAQMR
+423 MR
-430 ENFFTSITHEFR
+430 EASRLREDFFTNITHEFR

-447 ILGLSQELQKNPQDE
+447 ILGLSRKIRENTEVPQSVSD
-462 VKSHALTIERQGNR
+462 KASTIERQGNR

-530 DKAIEMDFVPDY
+530 DQAIEMDFVPDY

-598 YTTGDTGEAKGTGIG
+598 YTTGDMGEAKGTGIG

-623 LDGTITAESQVG
+623 LNGTITAESQVG

-794 ITQAPVTDDAIED
+794 ITQAPVSDDAIED

-910 AKPKAQ
+910 AKPTAQ

>member
-1 MNTPRQRNATTL
+1 MTYMLHTLTRLLWATALAFILTCCQHGSPSESETQS
-13 WYMMVIGLLMVAC
+13 I
-26 GQRQATTPMAV
+26 R
-37 RKSLD
+37 D
-42 SLISSSHN
+42 SLA
-50 IDTLRMLQKRMEKED
+50 TLRQQGKKERD
-65 NVLGRIIVCREIGRK
+65 ASRY
-80 MRNESLFD
+80 D
-88 EALRYHGEELTLAED
+88 EALRLHIRGLDIARAVGDSSEWI
-103 LEDTLEMVQALN
+103 QALN
-115 NLGTDYRRLGVL
+115 NIATDYRRMGML
-127 DVAQDYHYRAW
+127 DVAQSYHYQAL
-138 TISKAS
+138 TLCDESS
-144 GDTSHVAKKSRV
+144 DTTYQMRKNRV
-156 VALNGL
+156 KALNGL
-162 GNIYLTVGNYE
+162 GNIYLSIYSYDD
-173 RADSALR
+173 ADSVFRQALE
-180 MALAGEKELKS
+180 GEHQLGS
-191 ELGQAINYANIGSIF
+191 ATGQAINYANLGSIYSARGDDEKALDYYRQSMF
-206 RHQNMNDSAWAY
+206 YNKKDSN
-218 FRKSME
+218 
-224 LNQKVNNML
+224 LL
-233 GISLC
+233 GMALC
-238 HTYYGSMYERERRY
+238 HLYFGNIYERRQQY
-252 DKAEEEYEK
+252 DLALREYEQSDRMMTDLK
-261 AYELMKA
+261 DL
-268 SHDDWHA
+268 WHA
-275 LNSLIALA
+275 LEPRLALA
-283 SINLTK
+283 SVYYHTHE
-289 GDNARAF
+289 D
-296 DFLGKA
+296 A
-302 KRMAEKIKS
+302 K
-311 YEYLAEVYTLYYK
+311 
-324 HYKRTGDY
+324 
-332 SAALAA
+332 ALALLDRA
-338 HEKAGAMQDSVVDM
+338 DATARQINSWEHIVEVHHLYFQLMQRQGRYHEALDHHLIATAYQDSILDN
-352 EKVNRIQNAGLAIE
+352 EKLDRIHNIGINIE
-366 RTQQAR
+366 RTRQQEMVDMAQ
-372 MMDAANMTLQSE
+372 NELQTE
-384 RSARMVSSV
+384 KRIRQQSAWLFGLTV
-393 IFVIIVLLLSCAL
+393 ILLLAVISAL
-406 VIFFYAQR
+406 LYVQR
-414 VNHHNHMNL
+414 MRHHSMEM
-423 KRVAQMR
+423 MR
-430 ENFFTSITHEFR
+430 EASRLREDFFTNITHEFR

-447 ILGLSQELQKNPQDE
+447 ILGLSRKIRENTEVPQSVSD
-462 VKSHALTIERQGNR
+462 KASTIERQGNR

-598 YTTGDTGEAKGTGIG
+598 YTTGDMGEAKGTGIG

-623 LDGTITAESQVG
+623 LNGTITAESQVG

-850 INQSPAAL
+850 INQSPVAL

-867 KTIMAA
+867 KTIMAT

>member
-1 MNTPRQRNATTL
+1 MTYMLHTLTRLLWATALAFILTCCQHGSPSESETQS
-13 WYMMVIGLLMVAC
+13 I
-26 GQRQATTPMAV
+26 R
-37 RKSLD
+37 D
-42 SLISSSHN
+42 SLA
-50 IDTLRMLQKRMEKED
+50 TLRQQGKKERD
-65 NVLGRIIVCREIGRK
+65 ASRY
-80 MRNESLFD
+80 D
-88 EALRYHGEELTLAED
+88 EALRLHIRGLDMARAVGDSSEWI
-103 LEDTLEMVQALN
+103 QALN
-115 NLGTDYRRLGVL
+115 NIATDYRRMGML
-127 DVAQDYHYRAW
+127 DVAQSYHYQAL
-138 TISKAS
+138 SLCDES
-144 GDTSHVAKKSRV
+144 SDTTYQMRKNRV
-156 VALNGL
+156 KALNGL
-162 GNIYLTVGNYE
+162 GNIYLSIYSYDD
-173 RADSALR
+173 ADSVFRQALE
-180 MALAGEKELKS
+180 GEHQLGS
-191 ELGQAINYANIGSIF
+191 ATGQAINYANLGSIYSARGDDEKALDYYRQSMF
-206 RHQNMNDSAWAY
+206 YNKQDSN
-218 FRKSME
+218 
-224 LNQKVNNML
+224 LL
-233 GISLC
+233 GMALC
-238 HTYYGSMYERERRY
+238 HLYFGNIYERRQQY
-252 DKAEEEYEK
+252 DLALREYEQSDRMMTDLK
-261 AYELMKA
+261 DL
-268 SHDDWHA
+268 WHA
-275 LNSLIALA
+275 LEPRLALA
-283 SINLTK
+283 SVYYHTHE
-289 GDNARAF
+289 D
-296 DFLGKA
+296 A
-302 KRMAEKIKS
+302 K
-311 YEYLAEVYTLYYK
+311 
-324 HYKRTGDY
+324 
-332 SAALAA
+332 ALALLDRA
-338 HEKAGAMQDSVVDM
+338 DATARQINSWEHIVEVHHLYFQLMQRQGRYHEALDHHLIATAYQDSILDN
-352 EKVNRIQNAGLAIE
+352 EKLDRIHNIGINIE
-366 RTQQAR
+366 RTRQQE
-372 MMDAANMTLQSE
+372 MVNMAQNELQTE
-384 RSARMVSSV
+384 KRIRQQSAWLFGLTV
-393 IFVIIVLLLSCAL
+393 ILLLAVISAL
-406 VIFFYAQR
+406 LYVQR
-414 VNHHNHMNL
+414 MRHHSMEM
-423 KRVAQMR
+423 MR
-430 ENFFTSITHEFR
+430 EASRLREDFFTNITHEFR

-447 ILGLSQELQKNPQDE
+447 ILGLSRKIRENTEVPQSVSD
-462 VKSHALTIERQGNR
+462 KASTIERQGNR

-623 LDGTITAESQVG
+623 LNGTITAESQVG

-794 ITQAPVTDDAIED
+794 ITQAPVSDDAIED

>member
-1 MNTPRQRNATTL
+1 MTYMLHTLTRLLWATALAFILTCCQHGSPSESETQS
-13 WYMMVIGLLMVAC
+13 I
-26 GQRQATTPMAV
+26 R
-37 RKSLD
+37 D
-42 SLISSSHN
+42 SLA
-50 IDTLRMLQKRMEKED
+50 TLRQQGKKERD
-65 NVLGRIIVCREIGRK
+65 ASRY
-80 MRNESLFD
+80 D
-88 EALRYHGEELTLAED
+88 EALRLHIRGLDMARTVGDSSEWI
-103 LEDTLEMVQALN
+103 QALN
-115 NLGTDYRRLGVL
+115 NIATDYRRMGML
-127 DVAQDYHYRAW
+127 DVAQSYHYQAL
-138 TISKAS
+138 TLCDESA
-144 GDTSHVAKKSRV
+144 DTTYQMRKNRV
-156 VALNGL
+156 KALNGL
-162 GNIYLTVGNYE
+162 GNIYLSIYSYDD
-173 RADSALR
+173 ADSVFRQALE
-180 MALAGEKELKS
+180 GEHQLGS
-191 ELGQAINYANIGSIF
+191 ATGQAINYANLGSIYSARGDDEKALDYYRQSMF
-206 RHQNMNDSAWAY
+206 YNKKDSN
-218 FRKSME
+218 
-224 LNQKVNNML
+224 LL
-233 GISLC
+233 GMALC
-238 HTYYGSMYERERRY
+238 HLYFGNIYERRQQY
-252 DKAEEEYEK
+252 DLALREYEQSDRMMTDLK
-261 AYELMKA
+261 DL
-268 SHDDWHA
+268 WHA
-275 LNSLIALA
+275 LEPRLALA
-283 SINLTK
+283 SVYYHTHEDAKAQALLDRADATARQINSW
-289 GDNARAF
+289 
-296 DFLGKA
+296 
-302 KRMAEKIKS
+302 EHIV
-311 YEYLAEVYTLYYK
+311 EVHHLYFQLMQRQGRY
-324 HYKRTGDY
+324 HE
-332 SAALAA
+332 ALDHHLIATA
-338 HEKAGAMQDSVVDM
+338 YQDSILDN
-352 EKVNRIQNAGLAIE
+352 EKLDRIHNIGINIE
-366 RTQQAR
+366 RTRQQEMVDMAQ
-372 MMDAANMTLQSE
+372 NELQTE
-384 RSARMVSSV
+384 KRIRQQSAWLFGLTV
-393 IFVIIVLLLSCAL
+393 ILLLAVISAL
-406 VIFFYAQR
+406 LYVQR
-414 VNHHNHMNL
+414 MRHHSMEM
-423 KRVAQMR
+423 MR
-430 ENFFTSITHEFR
+430 EASRLREDFFTNITHEFR

-447 ILGLSQELQKNPQDE
+447 ILGLSRKIRENTEVPQSVSD
-462 VKSHALTIERQGNR
+462 KASTIERQGNR

-598 YTTGDTGEAKGTGIG
+598 YTTGDTGETKGTGIG

-623 LDGTITAESQVG
+623 LNGTITAESQVG

-794 ITQAPVTDDAIED
+794 ITQAPVTDDTIED

-910 AKPKAQ
+910 AKPTAQ

>member
-1 MNTPRQRNATTL
+1 MTYMLHTLIRLLWATALAFILTCCQHGSPSESETQS
-13 WYMMVIGLLMVAC
+13 I
-26 GQRQATTPMAV
+26 R
-37 RKSLD
+37 D
-42 SLISSSHN
+42 SLA
-50 IDTLRMLQKRMEKED
+50 TLRQQGKKERD
-65 NVLGRIIVCREIGRK
+65 ASRY
-80 MRNESLFD
+80 D
-88 EALRYHGEELTLAED
+88 EALRLHIRGLDMARAVGDSSEWI
-103 LEDTLEMVQALN
+103 QALN
-115 NLGTDYRRLGVL
+115 NIATDYRRMGML
-127 DVAQDYHYRAW
+127 DVAQSYHYQAL
-138 TISKAS
+138 SLCDESA
-144 GDTSHVAKKSRV
+144 DTTYQMRKNRV
-156 VALNGL
+156 KALNGL
-162 GNIYLTVGNYE
+162 GNIYLSIYSYDD
-173 RADSALR
+173 ADSVFRQALE
-180 MALAGEKELKS
+180 GEHQLGS
-191 ELGQAINYANIGSIF
+191 ATGQAINYANLGSIYSARGDDEKALDYYRQSMF
-206 RHQNMNDSAWAY
+206 YNKKDSN
-218 FRKSME
+218 
-224 LNQKVNNML
+224 LL
-233 GISLC
+233 GMALC
-238 HTYYGSMYERERRY
+238 HLYFGNIYERRQQY
-252 DKAEEEYEK
+252 DLALREYEQSDRMMTDLK
-261 AYELMKA
+261 DL
-268 SHDDWHA
+268 WHA
-275 LNSLIALA
+275 LEPRLALA
-283 SINLTK
+283 SVYYHTHEDAKAQALLDRADATARQINSWEHIVEVHHLY
-289 GDNARAF
+289 
-296 DFLGKA
+296 FLLMQRQG
-302 KRMAEKIKS
+302 RYHE
-311 YEYLAEVYTLYYK
+311 
-324 HYKRTGDY
+324 
-332 SAALAA
+332 ALDHHLIATA
-338 HEKAGAMQDSVVDM
+338 YQDSILDN
-352 EKVNRIQNAGLAIE
+352 EKLDRIHNIGINIE
-366 RTQQAR
+366 RTRQQE
-372 MMDAANMTLQSE
+372 MVNMAQNELQTE
-384 RSARMVSSV
+384 KRIRQQSAWLFGLTV
-393 IFVIIVLLLSCAL
+393 ILLLAVISAL
-406 VIFFYAQR
+406 LYVQR
-414 VNHHNHMNL
+414 MRHRSMEM
-423 KRVAQMR
+423 MR
-430 ENFFTSITHEFR
+430 EASRLREDFFTNITHEFR

-447 ILGLSQELQKNPQDE
+447 ILGLSRKIRENTEVPQSVSD
-462 VKSHALTIERQGNR
+462 KASTIERQGNR

-598 YTTGDTGEAKGTGIG
+598 YTSGDMGEAKGTGIG

-623 LDGTITAESQVG
+623 LNGTITAESQVG

-693 RDGVEALKRAGE
+693 RDGIEALKRAGE

-794 ITQAPVTDDAIED
+794 ITQAPVSDDAIED

-910 AKPKAQ
+910 AKPTVQ

>member
-1 MNTPRQRNATTL
+1 MTYMLHTLTRLLWATALAFILTCCQHGSPSESETQS
-13 WYMMVIGLLMVAC
+13 I
-26 GQRQATTPMAV
+26 R
-37 RKSLD
+37 D
-42 SLISSSHN
+42 SLA
-50 IDTLRMLQKRMEKED
+50 TLRQQGKKERD
-65 NVLGRIIVCREIGRK
+65 ASRY
-80 MRNESLFD
+80 D
-88 EALRYHGEELTLAED
+88 EALRLHIRGLDMARAVGDSSEWI
-103 LEDTLEMVQALN
+103 QALN
-115 NLGTDYRRLGVL
+115 NIATDYRRMGML
-127 DVAQDYHYRAW
+127 DVAQSYHYQAL
-138 TISKAS
+138 SLCDES
-144 GDTSHVAKKSRV
+144 SDTTYQMRKNRV
-156 VALNGL
+156 KALNGL
-162 GNIYLTVGNYE
+162 GNIYLSIYSYDD
-173 RADSALR
+173 ADSVFRQALE
-180 MALAGEKELKS
+180 GEHQLGS
-191 ELGQAINYANIGSIF
+191 ATGQAINYANLGSIYSARGDDEKALDYYRQSMF
-206 RHQNMNDSAWAY
+206 YNKKDSN
-218 FRKSME
+218 
-224 LNQKVNNML
+224 LL
-233 GISLC
+233 GMALC
-238 HTYYGSMYERERRY
+238 HLYFGNIYERRQQY
-252 DKAEEEYEK
+252 DLALREYEQSDRMMTDLK
-261 AYELMKA
+261 DL
-268 SHDDWHA
+268 WHA
-275 LNSLIALA
+275 LEPRLALA
-283 SINLTK
+283 SVYYHTHE
-289 GDNARAF
+289 D
-296 DFLGKA
+296 A
-302 KRMAEKIKS
+302 K
-311 YEYLAEVYTLYYK
+311 
-324 HYKRTGDY
+324 
-332 SAALAA
+332 ALALLDRA
-338 HEKAGAMQDSVVDM
+338 DATARQINSWEHIVEVHHLYFQLMQRQGRYHEALDHHLIATAYQDSILDN
-352 EKVNRIQNAGLAIE
+352 EKLDRIHNIGINIE
-366 RTQQAR
+366 RTRQQE
-372 MMDAANMTLQSE
+372 MVNMAQNELQTE
-384 RSARMVSSV
+384 KRIRQQSAWLFGLTV
-393 IFVIIVLLLSCAL
+393 ILLLAVISAL
-406 VIFFYAQR
+406 LYVQR
-414 VNHHNHMNL
+414 MRHRSMEM
-423 KRVAQMR
+423 MR
-430 ENFFTSITHEFR
+430 EASRLREDFFTNITHEFR

-447 ILGLSQELQKNPQDE
+447 ILGLSRKIRENTEVPQSVSD
-462 VKSHALTIERQGNR
+462 KASTIERQGNR

-598 YTTGDTGEAKGTGIG
+598 YTTGDMGEAKGTGIG

-794 ITQAPVTDDAIED
+794 ITQAPVTDDTIED

-910 AKPKAQ
+910 AKPTAQ

>member
-1 MNTPRQRNATTL
+1 MTYMLHTLTRLLWATALAFILTCCQHGSPSESETQS
-13 WYMMVIGLLMVAC
+13 I
-26 GQRQATTPMAV
+26 R
-37 RKSLD
+37 D
-42 SLISSSHN
+42 SLA
-50 IDTLRMLQKRMEKED
+50 TLRQQGKKERD
-65 NVLGRIIVCREIGRK
+65 ASRY
-80 MRNESLFD
+80 D
-88 EALRYHGEELTLAED
+88 EALRLHIRGLDMARAVGDSSEWI
-103 LEDTLEMVQALN
+103 QALN
-115 NLGTDYRRLGVL
+115 NIATDYRRMGML
-127 DVAQDYHYRAW
+127 DVAQSYHYQAL
-138 TISKAS
+138 SLCDES
-144 GDTSHVAKKSRV
+144 SDTTYQMRKNRV
-156 VALNGL
+156 KALNGL
-162 GNIYLTVGNYE
+162 GNIYLSIYSYDD
-173 RADSALR
+173 ADSVFRQALE
-180 MALAGEKELKS
+180 GEHQLGS
-191 ELGQAINYANIGSIF
+191 ATGQAINYANLGSIYSARGDDEKALDYYRQSMF
-206 RHQNMNDSAWAY
+206 YNKKDSN
-218 FRKSME
+218 
-224 LNQKVNNML
+224 LL
-233 GISLC
+233 GMALC
-238 HTYYGSMYERERRY
+238 HLYFGNIYERRQQY
-252 DKAEEEYEK
+252 DLALREYEQSDRMMTDLK
-261 AYELMKA
+261 DL
-268 SHDDWHA
+268 WHA
-275 LNSLIALA
+275 LEPRLALA
-283 SINLTK
+283 SVYYHTHE
-289 GDNARAF
+289 D
-296 DFLGKA
+296 A
-302 KRMAEKIKS
+302 K
-311 YEYLAEVYTLYYK
+311 
-324 HYKRTGDY
+324 
-332 SAALAA
+332 ALALLDRA
-338 HEKAGAMQDSVVDM
+338 DATARQINSWEHIVEVHHLYFQLMQRQGRYHEALDHHLIATAYQDSILDN
-352 EKVNRIQNAGLAIE
+352 EKLDRIHNIGINIE
-366 RTQQAR
+366 RTRQQE
-372 MMDAANMTLQSE
+372 MVNMAQNELQTE
-384 RSARMVSSV
+384 KRIRQQSAWLFGLTV
-393 IFVIIVLLLSCAL
+393 ILLLAVISAL
-406 VIFFYAQR
+406 LYVQR
-414 VNHHNHMNL
+414 MRHRSMEM
-423 KRVAQMR
+423 MR
-430 ENFFTSITHEFR
+430 EASRLREDFFTNITHEFR

-447 ILGLSQELQKNPQDE
+447 ILGLSRKIRENTEVPQSVSD
-462 VKSHALTIERQGNR
+462 KASTIERQGNR

-530 DKAIEMDFVPDY
+530 DQAIEMDFVPDY

-598 YTTGDTGEAKGTGIG
+598 YTTGDMGEAKGTGIG

-623 LDGTITAESQVG
+623 LNGTITAESQVG

-794 ITQAPVTDDAIED
+794 ITQAPVTDDTIED

-910 AKPKAQ
+910 AKPTAQ

>member
-1 MNTPRQRNATTL
+1 MTYMLHTLTRLLWATALAFILTCCQHGSPSESETQS
-13 WYMMVIGLLMVAC
+13 I
-26 GQRQATTPMAV
+26 R
-37 RKSLD
+37 D
-42 SLISSSHN
+42 SLA
-50 IDTLRMLQKRMEKED
+50 TLRQQGKKERD
-65 NVLGRIIVCREIGRK
+65 ASRY
-80 MRNESLFD
+80 D
-88 EALRYHGEELTLAED
+88 EALRLHIRGLDMARAVGDSSEWI
-103 LEDTLEMVQALN
+103 QALN
-115 NLGTDYRRLGVL
+115 NIATDYRRMGML
-127 DVAQDYHYRAW
+127 DVAQSYHYQAL
-138 TISKAS
+138 TLCDESA
-144 GDTSHVAKKSRV
+144 DTTYQMRKNRV
-156 VALNGL
+156 KALNGM
-162 GNIYLTVGNYE
+162 GNIYLSIYSYDD
-173 RADSALR
+173 ADSVFRQALE
-180 MALAGEKELKS
+180 GEHQLGS
-191 ELGQAINYANIGSIF
+191 ATGQAINYANLGSIYSARGDDEKALDYYRQSMF
-206 RHQNMNDSAWAY
+206 YNKKDSN
-218 FRKSME
+218 
-224 LNQKVNNML
+224 LL
-233 GISLC
+233 GMALC
-238 HTYYGSMYERERRY
+238 HLYFGNIYERRQQY
-252 DKAEEEYEK
+252 DLALREYEQSDRMMTDLK
-261 AYELMKA
+261 DL
-268 SHDDWHA
+268 WHA
-275 LNSLIALA
+275 LEPRLALA
-283 SINLTK
+283 SVYYHTHEDAKAQALLDRADATARQINSW
-289 GDNARAF
+289 
-296 DFLGKA
+296 
-302 KRMAEKIKS
+302 EHIV
-311 YEYLAEVYTLYYK
+311 EVNHLYFQLMQRQGRY
-324 HYKRTGDY
+324 HE
-332 SAALAA
+332 ALDHHLIATA
-338 HEKAGAMQDSVVDM
+338 YQDSILDN
-352 EKVNRIQNAGLAIE
+352 EKLDRIHNIGINIE
-366 RTQQAR
+366 RTRQQKMVDMAQ
-372 MMDAANMTLQSE
+372 NELQTE
-384 RSARMVSSV
+384 KRIRQQSAWLFGLTV
-393 IFVIIVLLLSCAL
+393 ILLLAVISAL
-406 VIFFYAQR
+406 LYVQR
-414 VNHHNHMNL
+414 MRHRSMEM
-423 KRVAQMR
+423 MR
-430 ENFFTSITHEFR
+430 EASRLREDFFTNITHEFR

-447 ILGLSQELQKNPQDE
+447 ILGLSRKIRENTEVPQSVSD
-462 VKSHALTIERQGNR
+462 KASTIERQGNR

-530 DKAIEMDFVPDY
+530 DQAIEMDFVPDY

-598 YTTGDTGEAKGTGIG
+598 YTTGDMGEAKGTGIG

-623 LDGTITAESQVG
+623 LNGTITAESQVG

-674 DVADLLCT
+674 DVADLLCS

-794 ITQAPVTDDAIED
+794 ITQAPVSDDAIED

-910 AKPKAQ
+910 AKPTAQ

>member
-1 MNTPRQRNATTL
+1 MTYMLHTLTRLLWATALAFILTCCQHGSPSESETQS
-13 WYMMVIGLLMVAC
+13 I
-26 GQRQATTPMAV
+26 R
-37 RKSLD
+37 D
-42 SLISSSHN
+42 SLA
-50 IDTLRMLQKRMEKED
+50 TLRQQGKKERD
-65 NVLGRIIVCREIGRK
+65 ASRY
-80 MRNESLFD
+80 D
-88 EALRYHGEELTLAED
+88 EALRLHIRGLDMARAVGDSSEWI
-103 LEDTLEMVQALN
+103 QALN
-115 NLGTDYRRLGVL
+115 NIATDYRRMGML
-127 DVAQDYHYRAW
+127 DVAQSYHYQAL
-138 TISKAS
+138 TLCDESS
-144 GDTSHVAKKSRV
+144 DTTYQMRKNRV
-156 VALNGL
+156 KALNGL
-162 GNIYLTVGNYE
+162 GNIYLSIYSYDD
-173 RADSALR
+173 ADSVFRQALE
-180 MALAGEKELKS
+180 GEHQLGS
-191 ELGQAINYANIGSIF
+191 ATGQAINYANLGSIYSARGDDEKALDYYRQSMF
-206 RHQNMNDSAWAY
+206 YNKKDSN
-218 FRKSME
+218 
-224 LNQKVNNML
+224 LL
-233 GISLC
+233 GMALC
-238 HTYYGSMYERERRY
+238 HLYFGNIYERRQQY
-252 DKAEEEYEK
+252 DLALREYEQSDRMMTDLK
-261 AYELMKA
+261 DL
-268 SHDDWHA
+268 WHA
-275 LNSLIALA
+275 LEPRLALA
-283 SINLTK
+283 SVYYHTHEDAKAQALLDRADATARQINSWEHIVEVHHLY
-289 GDNARAF
+289 
-296 DFLGKA
+296 FLLMQRQG
-302 KRMAEKIKS
+302 RYHE
-311 YEYLAEVYTLYYK
+311 
-324 HYKRTGDY
+324 
-332 SAALAA
+332 ALDHHLIATA
-338 HEKAGAMQDSVVDM
+338 YQDSILDN
-352 EKVNRIQNAGLAIE
+352 EKLDRIHNIGINIE
-366 RTQQAR
+366 RTRQQEMVDMAQ
-372 MMDAANMTLQSE
+372 NELQTE
-384 RSARMVSSV
+384 KRIRQQSAWLFGLTV
-393 IFVIIVLLLSCAL
+393 ILLLAVISAL
-406 VIFFYAQR
+406 LYVQR
-414 VNHHNHMNL
+414 MRHHSMEM
-423 KRVAQMR
+423 MR
-430 ENFFTSITHEFR
+430 EASRLREDFFTNITHEFR

-447 ILGLSQELQKNPQDE
+447 ILGLSRKIRENTEVPQSVSD
-462 VKSHALTIERQGNR
+462 KASTIERQGNR

-598 YTTGDTGEAKGTGIG
+598 YTTGDMGEAKGTGIG

-623 LDGTITAESQVG
+623 LNGTITAESQVG

-693 RDGVEALKRAGE
+693 RDGVEALKHAGE

-910 AKPKAQ
+910 AKPTAQ

>member
-1 MNTPRQRNATTL
+1 MTYMLHTLTRLLWATALAFILTCCQHGSPSESETQS
-13 WYMMVIGLLMVAC
+13 I
-26 GQRQATTPMAV
+26 R
-37 RKSLD
+37 D
-42 SLISSSHN
+42 SLA
-50 IDTLRMLQKRMEKED
+50 TLRQQGKKERD
-65 NVLGRIIVCREIGRK
+65 ASRY
-80 MRNESLFD
+80 D
-88 EALRYHGEELTLAED
+88 EALRLHIRGLDMARAVGDSSEWI
-103 LEDTLEMVQALN
+103 QALN
-115 NLGTDYRRLGVL
+115 NIATDYRRMGML
-127 DVAQDYHYRAW
+127 DVAQSYHYQAL
-138 TISKAS
+138 SLCDES
-144 GDTSHVAKKSRV
+144 SDTTYQMRKNRV
-156 VALNGL
+156 KALNGL
-162 GNIYLTVGNYE
+162 GNIYLSIYSYDD
-173 RADSALR
+173 ADSVFRQALE
-180 MALAGEKELKS
+180 GEHQLGS
-191 ELGQAINYANIGSIF
+191 ATGQAINYANLGSIYSARGDDEKALDYYRQSMF
-206 RHQNMNDSAWAY
+206 YNKKDSN
-218 FRKSME
+218 
-224 LNQKVNNML
+224 LL
-233 GISLC
+233 GMALC
-238 HTYYGSMYERERRY
+238 HLYFGNIYERRQQY
-252 DKAEEEYEK
+252 DLALREYEQSDRMMTDLK
-261 AYELMKA
+261 DL
-268 SHDDWHA
+268 WHA
-275 LNSLIALA
+275 LEPRLALA
-283 SINLTK
+283 SVYYHTHE
-289 GDNARAF
+289 D
-296 DFLGKA
+296 A
-302 KRMAEKIKS
+302 K
-311 YEYLAEVYTLYYK
+311 
-324 HYKRTGDY
+324 
-332 SAALAA
+332 ALALLDRA
-338 HEKAGAMQDSVVDM
+338 DATARQINSWEHIVEVHHLYFQLMQRQGRYHEALDHHLIATAYQDSILDN
-352 EKVNRIQNAGLAIE
+352 EKLDRIHNIGINIE
-366 RTQQAR
+366 RTRQQEMVDMAQ
-372 MMDAANMTLQSE
+372 NELQTE
-384 RSARMVSSV
+384 KRIRQQSAWLFGLTV
-393 IFVIIVLLLSCAL
+393 ILLLAVISAL
-406 VIFFYAQR
+406 LYVQR
-414 VNHHNHMNL
+414 MRHRSMEM
-423 KRVAQMR
+423 MR
-430 ENFFTSITHEFR
+430 EASRLREDFFTNITHEFR

-447 ILGLSQELQKNPQDE
+447 ILGLSRKIRENTEVPQSVSD
-462 VKSHALTIERQGNR
+462 KASTIERQGNR

-530 DKAIEMDFVPDY
+530 DQAIEMDFVPDY

-598 YTTGDTGEAKGTGIG
+598 YTTGDMGEAKGTGIG

-623 LDGTITAESQVG
+623 LNGTITAESQVG

-693 RDGVEALKRAGE
+693 RDGVEALKHAGE

-794 ITQAPVTDDAIED
+794 ITQAPVSDDAIED

-910 AKPKAQ
+910 AKPTAQ

>member
-1 MNTPRQRNATTL
+1 MTYMLHTVTRLLWATALAFILTCCQHGSPSESETQS
-13 WYMMVIGLLMVAC
+13 I
-26 GQRQATTPMAV
+26 R
-37 RKSLD
+37 D
-42 SLISSSHN
+42 SLA
-50 IDTLRMLQKRMEKED
+50 TLRQQGKKERD
-65 NVLGRIIVCREIGRK
+65 ASRY
-80 MRNESLFD
+80 D
-88 EALRYHGEELTLAED
+88 EALRLHIRGLDMARAVGDSSEWI
-103 LEDTLEMVQALN
+103 QALN
-115 NLGTDYRRLGVL
+115 NIATDYRRMGML
-127 DVAQDYHYRAW
+127 DVAQSYHYQAL
-138 TISKAS
+138 TLCDESS
-144 GDTSHVAKKSRV
+144 DTTYQMRKNRV
-156 VALNGL
+156 KALNGL
-162 GNIYLTVGNYE
+162 GNIYLSIYSYDD
-173 RADSALR
+173 ADSVFRQALE
-180 MALAGEKELKS
+180 GEHQLGS
-191 ELGQAINYANIGSIF
+191 ATGQAINYANLGSIYSARGDDEKALDYYRQSMF
-206 RHQNMNDSAWAY
+206 YNKKDSN
-218 FRKSME
+218 
-224 LNQKVNNML
+224 LL
-233 GISLC
+233 GMALC
-238 HTYYGSMYERERRY
+238 HLYFGNIYEKRQQY
-252 DKAEEEYEK
+252 DLALREYEQSDRMMTDLK
-261 AYELMKA
+261 DL
-268 SHDDWHA
+268 WHA
-275 LNSLIALA
+275 LEPRLALA
-283 SINLTK
+283 SVYYHTHEDAKAQALLDRADATARQINSW
-289 GDNARAF
+289 
-296 DFLGKA
+296 
-302 KRMAEKIKS
+302 EHIV
-311 YEYLAEVYTLYYK
+311 EVHHLYFQLMQRQGRY
-324 HYKRTGDY
+324 HE
-332 SAALAA
+332 ALDHHLIATA
-338 HEKAGAMQDSVVDM
+338 YQDSILDN
-352 EKVNRIQNAGLAIE
+352 EKLDRIHNIGINIE
-366 RTQQAR
+366 RTRQQEMVDMAQ
-372 MMDAANMTLQSE
+372 NELQTE
-384 RSARMVSSV
+384 KRIRHQSAWLFGLTV
-393 IFVIIVLLLSCAL
+393 ILLLAVISAL
-406 VIFFYAQR
+406 LYVQR
-414 VNHHNHMNL
+414 MRHRSMEM
-423 KRVAQMR
+423 MR
-430 ENFFTSITHEFR
+430 EASRLREDFFTNITHEFR

-447 ILGLSQELQKNPQDE
+447 ILGLSRKIRENTEVPQSVSD
-462 VKSHALTIERQGNR
+462 KASTIERQGNR

-530 DKAIEMDFVPDY
+530 DQAIEMDFVPDY

-623 LDGTITAESQVG
+623 LNGSITAESQVG

-693 RDGVEALKRAGE
+693 RDGVEALKHAGE

-794 ITQAPVTDDAIED
+794 ITQASVTDDTIED

-910 AKPKAQ
+910 AKPTAQ

>member
-1 MNTPRQRNATTL
+1 MTYMLHTLTRLLWATALAFILTCCQHGSPSESETQS
-13 WYMMVIGLLMVAC
+13 I
-26 GQRQATTPMAV
+26 R
-37 RKSLD
+37 D
-42 SLISSSHN
+42 SLA
-50 IDTLRMLQKRMEKED
+50 TLRQQGKKERD
-65 NVLGRIIVCREIGRK
+65 ASRY
-80 MRNESLFD
+80 D
-88 EALRYHGEELTLAED
+88 EALRLHIRGLDMARAVGDSSEWI
-103 LEDTLEMVQALN
+103 QALN
-115 NLGTDYRRLGVL
+115 NIATDYRRMGML
-127 DVAQDYHYRAW
+127 DVAQSYHYQAL
-138 TISKAS
+138 SLCDESA
-144 GDTSHVAKKSRV
+144 DTTYQMRKNRV
-156 VALNGL
+156 KALNGL
-162 GNIYLTVGNYE
+162 GNIYLSIYSYDD
-173 RADSALR
+173 ADSVFRQALE
-180 MALAGEKELKS
+180 GEHQLGS
-191 ELGQAINYANIGSIF
+191 ATGQAINYANLGSIYSARGDDEKALDYYRQSMF
-206 RHQNMNDSAWAY
+206 YNKKDSN
-218 FRKSME
+218 
-224 LNQKVNNML
+224 LL
-233 GISLC
+233 GMALC
-238 HTYYGSMYERERRY
+238 HLYFGNIYERRQQY
-252 DKAEEEYEK
+252 DLALREYEQSDRMMTDLK
-261 AYELMKA
+261 DL
-268 SHDDWHA
+268 WHA
-275 LNSLIALA
+275 LEPRLALA
-283 SINLTK
+283 SVYYHTHE
-289 GDNARAF
+289 D
-296 DFLGKA
+296 A
-302 KRMAEKIKS
+302 K
-311 YEYLAEVYTLYYK
+311 
-324 HYKRTGDY
+324 
-332 SAALAA
+332 ALALLDKA
-338 HEKAGAMQDSVVDM
+338 DATARQINSWEHIVEVHHLYFQLMQRQGRYHEALDHHLIATAYQDSILDN
-352 EKVNRIQNAGLAIE
+352 EKLDRIHNIGINIE
-366 RTQQAR
+366 RTRQQE
-372 MMDAANMTLQSE
+372 MVNMAQNELQTE
-384 RSARMVSSV
+384 KRIRQQSAWLFGLTV
-393 IFVIIVLLLSCAL
+393 ILLLAVISAL
-406 VIFFYAQR
+406 LYVQR
-414 VNHHNHMNL
+414 MRHHSMEM
-423 KRVAQMR
+423 MR
-430 ENFFTSITHEFR
+430 EASRLREDFFTNITHEFR

-447 ILGLSQELQKNPQDE
+447 ILGLSRKIRENTEVPQSVSD
-462 VKSHALTIERQGNR
+462 KASTIERQGNR

-530 DKAIEMDFVPDY
+530 DQAIEMDFVPDY

-598 YTTGDTGEAKGTGIG
+598 YTTSDTGEAKGTGIG

-623 LDGTITAESQVG
+623 LNGTITAESQVG

-652 PVTETEIGNSG
+652 PVTETEIGSSG

-910 AKPKAQ
+910 AKPTAQ

>member
-1 MNTPRQRNATTL
+1 MTYMLHTLTRLLWATALAFILTCCQHGSPSESETQS
-13 WYMMVIGLLMVAC
+13 I
-26 GQRQATTPMAV
+26 R
-37 RKSLD
+37 D
-42 SLISSSHN
+42 SLA
-50 IDTLRMLQKRMEKED
+50 TLRQQGKKERD
-65 NVLGRIIVCREIGRK
+65 ASRY
-80 MRNESLFD
+80 D
-88 EALRYHGEELTLAED
+88 EALRLHIRGLDMARAVGDSSEWI
-103 LEDTLEMVQALN
+103 QALN
-115 NLGTDYRRLGVL
+115 NIATDYRRMGML
-127 DVAQDYHYRAW
+127 DVAQSYHYQAL
-138 TISKAS
+138 TLCDESA
-144 GDTSHVAKKSRV
+144 DTTYQMRKNRV
-156 VALNGL
+156 KALNGL
-162 GNIYLTVGNYE
+162 GNIYLSIYSYDD
-173 RADSALR
+173 ADSVFRQALE
-180 MALAGEKELKS
+180 GEHQLGS
-191 ELGQAINYANIGSIF
+191 ATGQAINYANLGSIYSARGDDEKALDYYRQSMF
-206 RHQNMNDSAWAY
+206 YNKKDSN
-218 FRKSME
+218 
-224 LNQKVNNML
+224 LL
-233 GISLC
+233 GMALC
-238 HTYYGSMYERERRY
+238 HLYFGNIYERRQQY
-252 DKAEEEYEK
+252 DLALREYEQSDRMMTDLK
-261 AYELMKA
+261 DL
-268 SHDDWHA
+268 WHA
-275 LNSLIALA
+275 LEPRLALA
-283 SINLTK
+283 SVYYHTHE
-289 GDNARAF
+289 D
-296 DFLGKA
+296 A
-302 KRMAEKIKS
+302 K
-311 YEYLAEVYTLYYK
+311 
-324 HYKRTGDY
+324 
-332 SAALAA
+332 ALALLDRA
-338 HEKAGAMQDSVVDM
+338 DATARQINSWEHIVEVHHLYFQLMQRQGRYHEALDHHLIATAYQDSILDN
-352 EKVNRIQNAGLAIE
+352 EKLDRIHNIGINIE
-366 RTQQAR
+366 RTRQQE
-372 MMDAANMTLQSE
+372 MVNMAQNELQTE
-384 RSARMVSSV
+384 KRIRQQSAWLFGLTV
-393 IFVIIVLLLSCAL
+393 ILLLAVISAL
-406 VIFFYAQR
+406 LYVQR
-414 VNHHNHMNL
+414 MRHRSMEM
-423 KRVAQMR
+423 MR
-430 ENFFTSITHEFR
+430 EASRLREDFFTNITHEFR

-447 ILGLSQELQKNPQDE
+447 ILGLSRKIRENTEVPQSVSD
-462 VKSHALTIERQGNR
+462 KASTIERQGNR

-598 YTTGDTGEAKGTGIG
+598 YTTGDMGEAKGTGIG

-623 LDGTITAESQVG
+623 LNGTITAESQVG

-693 RDGVEALKRAGE
+693 RDGIEALKHAGE

-910 AKPKAQ
+910 AEPKAQ

>member
-1 MNTPRQRNATTL
+1 MTYMLHTLTRLLWATALAFILTCCQHGSPSESETQS
-13 WYMMVIGLLMVAC
+13 I
-26 GQRQATTPMAV
+26 R
-37 RKSLD
+37 D
-42 SLISSSHN
+42 SLA
-50 IDTLRMLQKRMEKED
+50 TLRQQGKKERD
-65 NVLGRIIVCREIGRK
+65 ASRY
-80 MRNESLFD
+80 D
-88 EALRYHGEELTLAED
+88 EALRLHIRGLDMARAVGDSSEWI
-103 LEDTLEMVQALN
+103 QALN
-115 NLGTDYRRLGVL
+115 NIATDYRRMGML
-127 DVAQDYHYRAW
+127 DVAQSYHYQAL
-138 TISKAS
+138 TLCDESS
-144 GDTSHVAKKSRV
+144 DTTYQMRKNRV
-156 VALNGL
+156 KALNGL
-162 GNIYLTVGNYE
+162 GNIYLSIYSYDD
-173 RADSALR
+173 ADSVFRQALE
-180 MALAGEKELKS
+180 GEHQLGS
-191 ELGQAINYANIGSIF
+191 ATGQAINYANLGSIYSARGDDEKALDYYRQSMF
-206 RHQNMNDSAWAY
+206 YNKKDSN
-218 FRKSME
+218 
-224 LNQKVNNML
+224 LL
-233 GISLC
+233 GMALC
-238 HTYYGSMYERERRY
+238 HLYFGNIYERRQQY
-252 DKAEEEYEK
+252 DLALREYEQSDRMMTDLK
-261 AYELMKA
+261 DL
-268 SHDDWHA
+268 WHA
-275 LNSLIALA
+275 LEPRLALA
-283 SINLTK
+283 S
-289 GDNARAF
+289 
-296 DFLGKA
+296 
-302 KRMAEKIKS
+302 
-311 YEYLAEVYTLYYK
+311 VYYHTHEDVK
-324 HYKRTGDY
+324 
-332 SAALAA
+332 ALALLDRA
-338 HEKAGAMQDSVVDM
+338 DATARQINSWEHIVEVHHLYFQLMQRQGRYHEALDHHLIATAYQDSILDN
-352 EKVNRIQNAGLAIE
+352 EKLDRIHNIGINIE
-366 RTQQAR
+366 RTRQQEMVDMAQ
-372 MMDAANMTLQSE
+372 NELQTE
-384 RSARMVSSV
+384 KRIRQQSAWLFGLTV
-393 IFVIIVLLLSCAL
+393 ILLLAVISAL
-406 VIFFYAQR
+406 LYVQR
-414 VNHHNHMNL
+414 MRHHSMEM
-423 KRVAQMR
+423 MR
-430 ENFFTSITHEFR
+430 EASRLREDFFTNITHEFR

-447 ILGLSQELQKNPQDE
+447 ILGLSRKIRENTEVPQSVSD
-462 VKSHALTIERQGNR
+462 KASTIERQGNR

-530 DKAIEMDFVPDY
+530 DQAIEMDFVPDY

-794 ITQAPVTDDAIED
+794 ITQAPVTDNAIED

-900 VTGVSPTAWT
+900 VTGISPTAWT
-910 AKPKAQ
+910 AEPKAQ

>member
-1 MNTPRQRNATTL
+1 MTYMLHTVTRLLWATALTFIL
-13 WYMMVIGLLMVAC
+13 TCCQHGSPSESETQSI
-26 GQRQATTPMAV
+26 R
-37 RKSLD
+37 D
-42 SLISSSHN
+42 SLA
-50 IDTLRMLQKRMEKED
+50 TLRQQGKKERD
-65 NVLGRIIVCREIGRK
+65 ASRY
-80 MRNESLFD
+80 D
-88 EALRYHGEELTLAED
+88 EALRLHIRGLDMARAVGDSSEWI
-103 LEDTLEMVQALN
+103 QALN
-115 NLGTDYRRLGVL
+115 NIATDYRRMGML
-127 DVAQDYHYRAW
+127 DVAQSYHYQAL
-138 TISKAS
+138 SLCDES
-144 GDTSHVAKKSRV
+144 SDTTYQMRKNRV
-156 VALNGL
+156 KALNGL
-162 GNIYLTVGNYE
+162 GNIYLSIYSYDD
-173 RADSALR
+173 ADSVFRQALE
-180 MALAGEKELKS
+180 GEHQLGS
-191 ELGQAINYANIGSIF
+191 ATGQAINYANLGSIYSARGDDEKALDYYRQSMF
-206 RHQNMNDSAWAY
+206 YNKQDSN
-218 FRKSME
+218 
-224 LNQKVNNML
+224 LL
-233 GISLC
+233 GMALC
-238 HTYYGSMYERERRY
+238 HLYFGNIYERRQQY
-252 DKAEEEYEK
+252 DLALREYEQSDRMMTDLK
-261 AYELMKA
+261 DL
-268 SHDDWHA
+268 WHA
-275 LNSLIALA
+275 LEPRLALA
-283 SINLTK
+283 SVYYHTHE
-289 GDNARAF
+289 D
-296 DFLGKA
+296 A
-302 KRMAEKIKS
+302 K
-311 YEYLAEVYTLYYK
+311 
-324 HYKRTGDY
+324 
-332 SAALAA
+332 ALALLDRA
-338 HEKAGAMQDSVVDM
+338 DATARQINSWEHIVEVHHLYFQLMQRQGRYHEALDHHLIATAYQDSILDN
-352 EKVNRIQNAGLAIE
+352 EKLDRIHNIGINIE
-366 RTQQAR
+366 RTRQQKMVDMAQ
-372 MMDAANMTLQSE
+372 NELQTE
-384 RSARMVSSV
+384 KRIRQQSAWLFGLTV
-393 IFVIIVLLLSCAL
+393 ILLLAVISAL
-406 VIFFYAQR
+406 LYVQR
-414 VNHHNHMNL
+414 MRHRSMEM
-423 KRVAQMR
+423 MR
-430 ENFFTSITHEFR
+430 EASRLREDFFTNITHEFR

-447 ILGLSQELQKNPQDE
+447 ILGLSRKIRENTEVPQSVSD
-462 VKSHALTIERQGNR
+462 KASTIERQGNR

-530 DKAIEMDFVPDY
+530 DKAIKMDFVPDY

-570 RGDRLHIDVSDTGH
+570 RDDRLHIDVSDTGH

-598 YTTGDTGEAKGTGIG
+598 YTTGDMGEAKGTGIG

-623 LDGTITAESQVG
+623 LNGTITAESQVG

-693 RDGVEALKRAGE
+693 RDGVEALKHAGE

-794 ITQAPVTDDAIED
+794 ITQAPVSDDAIED

-910 AKPKAQ
+910 AKPTVQ

>member
-1 MNTPRQRNATTL
+1 MTYMLHTLTRLLWATALAFILTCCQHGSPSESETQS
-13 WYMMVIGLLMVAC
+13 I
-26 GQRQATTPMAV
+26 R
-37 RKSLD
+37 D
-42 SLISSSHN
+42 SLA
-50 IDTLRMLQKRMEKED
+50 TLRQQGKKERD
-65 NVLGRIIVCREIGRK
+65 ASRY
-80 MRNESLFD
+80 D
-88 EALRYHGEELTLAED
+88 EALRLHIRGLDMARAVGDSSEWI
-103 LEDTLEMVQALN
+103 QALN
-115 NLGTDYRRLGVL
+115 NIATDYRRMGML
-127 DVAQDYHYRAW
+127 DVAQSYHYQAL
-138 TISKAS
+138 SLCDES
-144 GDTSHVAKKSRV
+144 SDTTYQMRKNRV
-156 VALNGL
+156 KALNGL
-162 GNIYLTVGNYE
+162 GNIYLSIYSYDD
-173 RADSALR
+173 ADSVFRQALE
-180 MALAGEKELKS
+180 GEHQLGS
-191 ELGQAINYANIGSIF
+191 ATGQAINYANLGSISSARGDDEKALDYYRQSMF
-206 RHQNMNDSAWAY
+206 YNKKDSN
-218 FRKSME
+218 
-224 LNQKVNNML
+224 LL
-233 GISLC
+233 GMALC
-238 HTYYGSMYERERRY
+238 HLYFGNIYERRQQY
-252 DKAEEEYEK
+252 DLALREYEQSDRMMTDLK
-261 AYELMKA
+261 DL
-268 SHDDWHA
+268 WHA
-275 LNSLIALA
+275 LEPRLALA
-283 SINLTK
+283 SVYYHTHE
-289 GDNARAF
+289 D
-296 DFLGKA
+296 A
-302 KRMAEKIKS
+302 K
-311 YEYLAEVYTLYYK
+311 
-324 HYKRTGDY
+324 
-332 SAALAA
+332 ALALLDRA
-338 HEKAGAMQDSVVDM
+338 DATARQINSWEHIVEVHHLYFQLMQRQGRYHEALDHHLIATAYQDSILDN
-352 EKVNRIQNAGLAIE
+352 EKLDRIHNIGINIE
-366 RTQQAR
+366 RTRQQKMVDMAQ
-372 MMDAANMTLQSE
+372 NELQTE
-384 RSARMVSSV
+384 KRIRQQSAWLFGLTV
-393 IFVIIVLLLSCAL
+393 ILLLAVISAL
-406 VIFFYAQR
+406 LYVQR
-414 VNHHNHMNL
+414 MRHRSMEM
-423 KRVAQMR
+423 MR
-430 ENFFTSITHEFR
+430 EASRLREDFFTNITHEFR

-447 ILGLSQELQKNPQDE
+447 ILGLSRKIRENTEVPQSVSD
-462 VKSHALTIERQGNR
+462 KASTIERQGNR

-530 DKAIEMDFVPDY
+530 DQAIEMDFVPDY
-542 VNKVMSN
+542 VNKVMST

-598 YTTGDTGEAKGTGIG
+598 YTTGDMGEAKGTGIG

-623 LDGTITAESQVG
+623 LNGTITAESQVG

-674 DVADLLCT
+674 DVADLLCS

-794 ITQAPVTDDAIED
+794 ITQAPVSDDAIED

-910 AKPKAQ
+910 AKPTAQ

>member
-1 MNTPRQRNATTL
+1 MTYMLHTLTRLLWATALAFILTCCQHGSPSESETQS
-13 WYMMVIGLLMVAC
+13 I
-26 GQRQATTPMAV
+26 R
-37 RKSLD
+37 D
-42 SLISSSHN
+42 SLA
-50 IDTLRMLQKRMEKED
+50 TLRQQGKKERD
-65 NVLGRIIVCREIGRK
+65 ASRY
-80 MRNESLFD
+80 D
-88 EALRYHGEELTLAED
+88 EALRLHIRGLDMARAVGDSSEWI
-103 LEDTLEMVQALN
+103 QALN
-115 NLGTDYRRLGVL
+115 NIATDYRRMGML
-127 DVAQDYHYRAW
+127 DVAQSYHYQAL
-138 TISKAS
+138 TLCDESA
-144 GDTSHVAKKSRV
+144 DTTYQMRKNRV
-156 VALNGL
+156 KALNGL
-162 GNIYLTVGNYE
+162 GNIYLSIYSYDD
-173 RADSALR
+173 ADSVFRQALE
-180 MALAGEKELKS
+180 GEHQLGS
-191 ELGQAINYANIGSIF
+191 ATGQAINYANLGSIYSA
-206 RHQNMNDSAWAY
+206 RGNDEKALDY
-218 FRKSME
+218 YRQSMFYNKKDSN
-224 LNQKVNNML
+224 LL
-233 GISLC
+233 GMALC
-238 HTYYGSMYERERRY
+238 HLYFGNIYERRQQY
-252 DKAEEEYEK
+252 DLALREYEQSDRMMTDLK
-261 AYELMKA
+261 DL
-268 SHDDWHA
+268 WHA
-275 LNSLIALA
+275 LEPRLALA
-283 SINLTK
+283 SVYYHTHEDAKAQALLDRADATARQINSW
-289 GDNARAF
+289 
-296 DFLGKA
+296 
-302 KRMAEKIKS
+302 EHIV
-311 YEYLAEVYTLYYK
+311 EVHHLYFQLMQRQGRY
-324 HYKRTGDY
+324 HE
-332 SAALAA
+332 ALDHHLIATA
-338 HEKAGAMQDSVVDM
+338 YQDSILDN
-352 EKVNRIQNAGLAIE
+352 EKLDRIHNIGINIE
-366 RTQQAR
+366 RTRQQEMVDMAQ
-372 MMDAANMTLQSE
+372 NELQTE
-384 RSARMVSSV
+384 KRIRQQSAWLFGLTV
-393 IFVIIVLLLSCAL
+393 ILLLAVISAL
-406 VIFFYAQR
+406 LYVQR
-414 VNHHNHMNL
+414 MRHHSMEM
-423 KRVAQMR
+423 MR
-430 ENFFTSITHEFR
+430 EASRLREDFFTNITHEFR

-447 ILGLSQELQKNPQDE
+447 ILGLSRKIRENTEVPQSVSD
-462 VKSHALTIERQGNR
+462 KASTIERQGNR

-570 RGDRLHIDVSDTGH
+570 RGDRLHINVSDTGH

-598 YTTGDTGEAKGTGIG
+598 YTTGDMGEAKGTGIG

-623 LDGTITAESQVG
+623 LNGTITAESQVG

-693 RDGVEALKRAGE
+693 RDGVEALKHAGE

-794 ITQAPVTDDAIED
+794 ITQAPVSDDTIED

-910 AKPKAQ
+910 AKPTAQ

>member
-1 MNTPRQRNATTL
+1 MTYMLHTLTRLLWATALAFILTCCQHGSPSESETQS
-13 WYMMVIGLLMVAC
+13 I
-26 GQRQATTPMAV
+26 R
-37 RKSLD
+37 D
-42 SLISSSHN
+42 SLAM
-50 IDTLRMLQKRMEKED
+50 LRQQGKKERD
-65 NVLGRIIVCREIGRK
+65 ASRY
-80 MRNESLFD
+80 D
-88 EALRYHGEELTLAED
+88 EALRLHIRGLDIARAVGDSSEWI
-103 LEDTLEMVQALN
+103 QALN
-115 NLGTDYRRLGVL
+115 NIATDYRRMGML
-127 DVAQDYHYRAW
+127 DVAQSYHYQAL
-138 TISKAS
+138 SLCDESA
-144 GDTSHVAKKSRV
+144 DTTYQMRKNRV
-156 VALNGL
+156 KALNGL
-162 GNIYLTVGNYE
+162 GNIYLSIYSYDD
-173 RADSALR
+173 ADSVFRQALE
-180 MALAGEKELKS
+180 GEHQLGS
-191 ELGQAINYANIGSIF
+191 ATGQAINYANLGSIYSARGDDEKAMDYYRQSMF
-206 RHQNMNDSAWAY
+206 YNKQDSN
-218 FRKSME
+218 
-224 LNQKVNNML
+224 LL
-233 GISLC
+233 GMALC
-238 HTYYGSMYERERRY
+238 HLYFGNIYERRQQY
-252 DKAEEEYEK
+252 DLALREYEQSDRMMTDLK
-261 AYELMKA
+261 DL
-268 SHDDWHA
+268 WHA
-275 LNSLIALA
+275 LEPRLALA
-283 SINLTK
+283 SVYYHTHE
-289 GDNARAF
+289 D
-296 DFLGKA
+296 A
-302 KRMAEKIKS
+302 K
-311 YEYLAEVYTLYYK
+311 
-324 HYKRTGDY
+324 
-332 SAALAA
+332 ALALLDRA
-338 HEKAGAMQDSVVDM
+338 DATARQINSWEHIVEVHHLYFQLMQRQGRYHEALDHHLIATAYQDSILDN
-352 EKVNRIQNAGLAIE
+352 EKLDRIHNIGINIE
-366 RTQQAR
+366 RTRQQEMVDMAQ
-372 MMDAANMTLQSE
+372 NELQTE
-384 RSARMVSSV
+384 KRIRQQSAWLFGLTV
-393 IFVIIVLLLSCAL
+393 ILLLAVISAL
-406 VIFFYAQR
+406 LYVQR
-414 VNHHNHMNL
+414 MRHHSMEM
-423 KRVAQMR
+423 MR
-430 ENFFTSITHEFR
+430 EASRLREDFFTNITHEFR

-447 ILGLSQELQKNPQDE
+447 ILGLSRKIRENTEVPQSVSD
-462 VKSHALTIERQGNR
+462 KASTIERQGNR

-598 YTTGDTGEAKGTGIG
+598 YTTGDMGEAKGTGIG

-623 LDGTITAESQVG
+623 LNGTITAESQVG

-693 RDGVEALKRAGE
+693 RDGIEALKHAGE

-794 ITQAPVTDDAIED
+794 ITQAPVTDDTIED

-910 AKPKAQ
+910 AKPTAQ

>member
-1 MNTPRQRNATTL
+1 MTYMLHTLTRLLWATALAFILTCCQHGSPSESETQS
-13 WYMMVIGLLMVAC
+13 I
-26 GQRQATTPMAV
+26 R
-37 RKSLD
+37 D
-42 SLISSSHN
+42 SLA
-50 IDTLRMLQKRMEKED
+50 TLRQQGKKERD
-65 NVLGRIIVCREIGRK
+65 ASRY
-80 MRNESLFD
+80 D
-88 EALRYHGEELTLAED
+88 EALRLHIRGLDMARAVGDSSEWI
-103 LEDTLEMVQALN
+103 QALN
-115 NLGTDYRRLGVL
+115 NIATDYRRMGML
-127 DVAQDYHYRAW
+127 DVAQSYHYQAL
-138 TISKAS
+138 SLCDES
-144 GDTSHVAKKSRV
+144 SDTTYQMRKNRV
-156 VALNGL
+156 KALNGL
-162 GNIYLTVGNYE
+162 GNIYLSIYSYDD
-173 RADSALR
+173 ADSVFRQALE
-180 MALAGEKELKS
+180 GEHQLGS
-191 ELGQAINYANIGSIF
+191 ATGQAINYANLGSIYSARGDDEKALDYYRQSMF
-206 RHQNMNDSAWAY
+206 YNKQDSN
-218 FRKSME
+218 
-224 LNQKVNNML
+224 LL
-233 GISLC
+233 GMALC
-238 HTYYGSMYERERRY
+238 HLYFGNIYERRQQY
-252 DKAEEEYEK
+252 DLALREYEQSDRMMTDLK
-261 AYELMKA
+261 DL
-268 SHDDWHA
+268 WHA
-275 LNSLIALA
+275 LEPRLALA
-283 SINLTK
+283 SVYYHTHE
-289 GDNARAF
+289 D
-296 DFLGKA
+296 A
-302 KRMAEKIKS
+302 K
-311 YEYLAEVYTLYYK
+311 
-324 HYKRTGDY
+324 
-332 SAALAA
+332 ALALLDRA
-338 HEKAGAMQDSVVDM
+338 DATARQINSWEHIVEVHHLYFQLMQRQGRYHEALDHHLIATAYQDSILDN
-352 EKVNRIQNAGLAIE
+352 EKLDRIHNIGINIE
-366 RTQQAR
+366 RTRQQEMVDMAQ
-372 MMDAANMTLQSE
+372 NELQTE
-384 RSARMVSSV
+384 KRIRQQSAWLFGLTV
-393 IFVIIVLLLSCAL
+393 ILLLAVISAL
-406 VIFFYAQR
+406 LYVQR
-414 VNHHNHMNL
+414 MRHRSMEM
-423 KRVAQMR
+423 MR
-430 ENFFTSITHEFR
+430 EASRLREDFFTNITHEFR

-447 ILGLSQELQKNPQDE
+447 ILGLSRKIRENTEVPQSVSD
-462 VKSHALTIERQGNR
+462 KASTIERQGNR

-598 YTTGDTGEAKGTGIG
+598 YTTGDMGEAKGTGIG

-623 LDGTITAESQVG
+623 LNGTITAESQVG

-807 HFLARVEQ
+807 HFLVRVEQ

-910 AKPKAQ
+910 AKPTAQ

>member
-1 MNTPRQRNATTL
+1 MTYMLHTLTRLLWATALAFILTCCQHGSPSESETQS
-13 WYMMVIGLLMVAC
+13 I
-26 GQRQATTPMAV
+26 R
-37 RKSLD
+37 D
-42 SLISSSHN
+42 SLA
-50 IDTLRMLQKRMEKED
+50 TLRQQGKKERD
-65 NVLGRIIVCREIGRK
+65 ASRY
-80 MRNESLFD
+80 D
-88 EALRYHGEELTLAED
+88 EALRLHIRGLDMARAVGDSSEWI
-103 LEDTLEMVQALN
+103 QALN
-115 NLGTDYRRLGVL
+115 NIATDYRRMGML
-127 DVAQDYHYRAW
+127 DVAQSYHYQAL
-138 TISKAS
+138 SLCDES
-144 GDTSHVAKKSRV
+144 SDTTYQMRKNRV
-156 VALNGL
+156 KALNGL
-162 GNIYLTVGNYE
+162 GNIYLSIYSYDD
-173 RADSALR
+173 ADSVFRQALE
-180 MALAGEKELKS
+180 GEHQLGS
-191 ELGQAINYANIGSIF
+191 ATGQAINYANLGSIYSARGDDEKALDYYRQSMF
-206 RHQNMNDSAWAY
+206 YNKKDSN
-218 FRKSME
+218 
-224 LNQKVNNML
+224 LL
-233 GISLC
+233 GMALC
-238 HTYYGSMYERERRY
+238 HLYFGNIYERRQQY
-252 DKAEEEYEK
+252 DLALREYEQSDRMMTDLK
-261 AYELMKA
+261 DL
-268 SHDDWHA
+268 WHA
-275 LNSLIALA
+275 LEPRLALA
-283 SINLTK
+283 SVYYHTHE
-289 GDNARAF
+289 D
-296 DFLGKA
+296 A
-302 KRMAEKIKS
+302 K
-311 YEYLAEVYTLYYK
+311 
-324 HYKRTGDY
+324 
-332 SAALAA
+332 ALALLDRA
-338 HEKAGAMQDSVVDM
+338 DATARQINSWEHIVEVHHLYFQLMQRQGRYHEALDHHLIATAYQDSILDN
-352 EKVNRIQNAGLAIE
+352 EKLDRIHNIGINIE
-366 RTQQAR
+366 RTRQQEMVDMAQ
-372 MMDAANMTLQSE
+372 NELQTE
-384 RSARMVSSV
+384 KRIRQQSAWLFGLTV
-393 IFVIIVLLLSCAL
+393 ILLLAVISAL
-406 VIFFYAQR
+406 LYVQR
-414 VNHHNHMNL
+414 MRHRSMEM
-423 KRVAQMR
+423 MR
-430 ENFFTSITHEFR
+430 EASRLREDFFTNITHEFR

-447 ILGLSQELQKNPQDE
+447 ILGLSRKIRENTEVPQSVSD
-462 VKSHALTIERQGNR
+462 KASTIERQGNR

-598 YTTGDTGEAKGTGIG
+598 YTTGDTGETKETGIG

-623 LDGTITAESQVG
+623 LNGTITAESQVG

-693 RDGVEALKRAGE
+693 RDGVEALKHAGE

-794 ITQAPVTDDAIED
+794 ITQAPVTDDTIED

-841 QLHRKVTGL
+841 RGSSTSRRRHSYASRASTAQRPSWLP
-850 INQSPAAL
+850 SPRCRSRAWHWHAA
-858 IRITRINCA
+858 
-867 KTIMAA
+867 
-873 KPEMPLKSVALACGF
+873 
-888 TDYSHFAKVFRT
+888 
-900 VTGVSPTAWT
+900 SPTTHTLPRCSAR
-910 AKPKAQ
+910 

>member
-1 MNTPRQRNATTL
+1 MTYMLHTLTRLLWATALAFILTCCQHGSPSESETQS
-13 WYMMVIGLLMVAC
+13 I
-26 GQRQATTPMAV
+26 R
-37 RKSLD
+37 D
-42 SLISSSHN
+42 SLA
-50 IDTLRMLQKRMEKED
+50 TLRQQGKKERD
-65 NVLGRIIVCREIGRK
+65 ASRY
-80 MRNESLFD
+80 D
-88 EALRYHGEELTLAED
+88 EALRLHIRGLDMARAVGDSSEWI
-103 LEDTLEMVQALN
+103 QALN
-115 NLGTDYRRLGVL
+115 NIATDYRRMGML
-127 DVAQDYHYRAW
+127 DVAQSYHYQAL
-138 TISKAS
+138 SLCDES
-144 GDTSHVAKKSRV
+144 SDTTYQMRKNRV
-156 VALNGL
+156 KALNGL
-162 GNIYLTVGNYE
+162 GNIYLSIYSYDD
-173 RADSALR
+173 ADSVFRQALE
-180 MALAGEKELKS
+180 GEHQLGS
-191 ELGQAINYANIGSIF
+191 ATGQAINYANLGSIYSARGDDEKALDYYRQSMF
-206 RHQNMNDSAWAY
+206 YNKKDSN
-218 FRKSME
+218 
-224 LNQKVNNML
+224 LL
-233 GISLC
+233 GMALC
-238 HTYYGSMYERERRY
+238 HLYFGNIYERRQQY
-252 DKAEEEYEK
+252 DLALREYEQSDRMMTDLK
-261 AYELMKA
+261 DL
-268 SHDDWHA
+268 WHA
-275 LNSLIALA
+275 LEPRLALA
-283 SINLTK
+283 SVYYHTHE
-289 GDNARAF
+289 D
-296 DFLGKA
+296 A
-302 KRMAEKIKS
+302 K
-311 YEYLAEVYTLYYK
+311 
-324 HYKRTGDY
+324 
-332 SAALAA
+332 ALALLDRA
-338 HEKAGAMQDSVVDM
+338 DATARQINSWEHIVEVHHLYFQLMQRQGRYHEALDHHLIATAYQDSILDN
-352 EKVNRIQNAGLAIE
+352 EKLDRIHNIGINIE
-366 RTQQAR
+366 RTRQQEMVNMAQNELQTEKRIRQQSAWLFGLPVILRLAVISALLYVPR
-372 MMDAANMTLQSE
+372 MRHPSMEM
-384 RSARMVSSV
+384 
-393 IFVIIVLLLSCAL
+393 
-406 VIFFYAQR
+406 
-414 VNHHNHMNL
+414 
-423 KRVAQMR
+423 MR
-430 ENFFTSITHEFR
+430 EASRLREDFFTNITHEFR

-447 ILGLSQELQKNPQDE
+447 ILGLSRKIRENTEVPQSVSD
-462 VKSHALTIERQGNR
+462 KASTIERQGNR

-530 DKAIEMDFVPDY
+530 DQAIEMDFVPDY

-598 YTTGDTGEAKGTGIG
+598 YTTGDMGEAKGTGIG

-623 LDGTITAESQVG
+623 LNGTITAESQVG

-674 DVADLLCT
+674 DVADLLCS

-794 ITQAPVTDDAIED
+794 ITQAPVTDDTIED

-910 AKPKAQ
+910 AKPTAQ

>member
-1 MNTPRQRNATTL
+1 MTYMLHTLTRLLWATALAFILTCCQHGSPSESETQS
-13 WYMMVIGLLMVAC
+13 I
-26 GQRQATTPMAV
+26 R
-37 RKSLD
+37 D
-42 SLISSSHN
+42 SLA
-50 IDTLRMLQKRMEKED
+50 TLRQQGKKERD
-65 NVLGRIIVCREIGRK
+65 ASRY
-80 MRNESLFD
+80 D
-88 EALRYHGEELTLAED
+88 EALRLHIRGLDMARAVGDSSEWI
-103 LEDTLEMVQALN
+103 QALN
-115 NLGTDYRRLGVL
+115 NIATDYRRMGML
-127 DVAQDYHYRAW
+127 DVAQSYHYQAL
-138 TISKAS
+138 SLCDES
-144 GDTSHVAKKSRV
+144 SDTTYQMRKNRV
-156 VALNGL
+156 KALNGL
-162 GNIYLTVGNYE
+162 GNIYLSIYSYDD
-173 RADSALR
+173 ADSVFRQALE
-180 MALAGEKELKS
+180 GEHQLGS
-191 ELGQAINYANIGSIF
+191 ATGQAINYANLGSIYSARGDDEKALDYYRQSMF
-206 RHQNMNDSAWAY
+206 YNKQDSN
-218 FRKSME
+218 
-224 LNQKVNNML
+224 LL
-233 GISLC
+233 GMALC
-238 HTYYGSMYERERRY
+238 HLYFGNIYERRQQY
-252 DKAEEEYEK
+252 DLALREYK
-261 AYELMKA
+261 QSDRMMTDLK
-268 SHDDWHA
+268 DLWHA
-275 LNSLIALA
+275 LEPRLALA
-283 SINLTK
+283 SVYYHTHE
-289 GDNARAF
+289 D
-296 DFLGKA
+296 A
-302 KRMAEKIKS
+302 K
-311 YEYLAEVYTLYYK
+311 
-324 HYKRTGDY
+324 
-332 SAALAA
+332 ALALLDRA
-338 HEKAGAMQDSVVDM
+338 DATARQINSWEHIVEVHHLYFQLMQRQGRYHEALDHHLIATAYQDSILDN
-352 EKVNRIQNAGLAIE
+352 EKLDRIHNIGINIE
-366 RTQQAR
+366 RTRQQE
-372 MMDAANMTLQSE
+372 MVNMAQNELQTE
-384 RSARMVSSV
+384 KRIRQQSAWLFGLTV
-393 IFVIIVLLLSCAL
+393 ILLLAVISAL
-406 VIFFYAQR
+406 LYVQR
-414 VNHHNHMNL
+414 MRHHSMEM
-423 KRVAQMR
+423 MR
-430 ENFFTSITHEFR
+430 EASRLREDFFTNITHEFR

-447 ILGLSQELQKNPQDE
+447 ILGLSRKIRENMEVPQSVSD
-462 VKSHALTIERQGNR
+462 KASTIERQGNR

-598 YTTGDTGEAKGTGIG
+598 YTTGDTGETKGTGIG

-623 LDGTITAESQVG
+623 LNGTITAESQVG

-693 RDGVEALKRAGE
+693 RDGVEALKHAGE

-794 ITQAPVTDDAIED
+794 ITQAPVTDDTIED

-910 AKPKAQ
+910 AKPTAQ